1 MPASYL
7 IGNNTMNKNNM
18 KRVLMSVM
26 LVSSMTL
33 SSGAIVAQ
41 AYNGTS
47 AITERTMTNEQ
58 LVAATTPILQS
69 YTKDASD
76 KTWVMTKDSKFVIVA
91 NEANLKNERLAEIV
105 KLVNSEFMAKQIVSS
120 DAQAMLYNQ
129 DGTPTDITIDI
140 KPVSEITDKTTSKE
154 AYKITIDDTGIHLT
168 GASETAVL
176 YGLRTIEQ
184 LSIANN
190 NTLAYGEI
198 VDYPNVAE
206 RRIHVDMA
214 RKYISKEW
222 FIRQIREMSY
232 FKMNA
237 IQMHFSENLGFRIE
251 CETDPSIVSEQHL
264 TKADVRE
271 ILAEAKKYGVKVI
284 PSFDSPGHVDQIL
297 RAHPEYGQ
305 KDKYGNNYKSGLD
318 VTNPEAIKYIY
329 SLYDEYMELFKGCTD
344 FHIGG
349 DEYMEFDR
357 APFTTQYKEVLD
369 NYAREN
375 IDPNA
380 TWKDVIAK
388 YINDLAEHVHKKGF
402 TPRIWNDG
410 IYYGENSWGQN
421 KQMIEMHKYI
431 GIDFWSQMSW
441 NHSIAKLQT
450 FLDKGHDTIYN
461 VNASFFYY
469 VLRPSMPNDGRKQH
483 SFDNLNSDKL
493 IFDEWTPG
501 KFQANTIADDN
512 PAIKG
517 ASLAIWCDKADVCD
531 EDTITEDIANEMRA
545 LATKAWNTK
554 SNSIISHN
562 QFKANYAKL
571 GHVAAFDKGSTLPDS
586 GSILPADSLGK
597 VTIKYVD
604 KDGKELKSPVTRYG
618 NIGDEYNFTAEKI
631 YGYRLVSDK
640 DSATGTYSKKGDTF
654 TFTYE
659 IYTDKTDLKAALD
672 NALDENVYIGAT
684 LGEYK
689 TALDEAQKLYDD
701 KDALQQD
708 VDAILTTLNNAK
720 KKAVKRAYYAL
731 WVEVENPM
739 ADNGYASGYSEYLE
753 AVKNGKKVLYGEEV
767 TDEAVKTA
775 YDALVAAR
783 NGLMKRDGTVPGIEA
798 SDGYWQLGVSPSD
811 KYSYEKMFDGNR
823 ETFAWF
829 NDAQK
834 VGKHITFTLPK
845 TVNMSGIKISA
856 PERPGSDIIKN
867 ADIMVSTDKENWT
880 TVGNLR
886 MTADTLEQS
895 FTFDKQSVKYVK
907 LVMKEA
913 SESWYKIAEVQ
924 FTYDQVEETTE
935 LKDLLTEAY
944 NQDLTDKTSDSVDTF
959 LDALVEAQKAYARE
973 DLNNEEVINALRT
986 AMKNLKVVS
995 KVNKADL
1002 EKAVTKAEAISE
1014 ETLNKAVKK
1023 ARDAFTKAL
1032 NDAKAVF
1039 ENKGA
1044 SQEEVNEATKKLED
1058 AIKGLDVLKG
1068 NTTALD
1074 AKIAEIKKLDESKYT
1089 EESWTALM
1097 NVVAEAKGLDAK
1109 NATQVEVDEVVA
1121 KLTKAVNALEEKVVI
1136 EPEKPS
1142 EKPEIKP
1149 ETKPEV
1155 KPETKPEVKP
1165 ETKPE
1170 DKKDDTVKTG
1180 DPTSLF
1186 GLVSAMAL
1194 SLAGFVSVKKK
1205 KGVFKKIG

>member
-1 MPASYL
+1 MKM
-7 IGNNTMNKNNM
+7 NTNNM
-18 KRVLMSVM
+18 KRMLMSVM

-41 AYNGTS
+41 AYNGTP
-47 AITERTMTNEQ
+47 AIAERTMTSEQ

-91 NEANLKNERLAEIV
+91 NEANLKNNRLAEIV
-105 KLVNSEFMAKQIVSS
+105 KLVNSEFMAKKIISS

-129 DGTPTDITIDI
+129 DGAPTDITIDI

-184 LSIANN
+184 ITSVNGA
-190 NTLAYGEI
+190 LAYGEI

-214 RKYISKEW
+214 RKYISKDW

-305 KDKYGNNYKSGLD
+305 VDKYGNHYKSGLD

-357 APFTTQYKEVLD
+357 APFTTQYKSVLD

-388 YINDLAEHVHKKGF
+388 YINDLAEHVHEKGF

-421 KQMIEMHKYI
+421 KQMIKMHKYI

-441 NHSIAKLQT
+441 NGSIARLQT

-469 VLRPSMPNDGRKQH
+469 VLRPSMPDDGRKQH

-571 GHVAAFDKGSTLPDS
+571 GHVAAFEKGSTLPDS

-597 VTIKYVD
+597 VTINYVD
-604 KDGKELKSPVTRYG
+604 KDGKEIMSPVTRYG

-631 YGYRLVSDK
+631 YGYRLVSNK

-659 IYTDKTDLKAALD
+659 IYTDKTDLKDALD
-672 NALDENVYIGAT
+672 NALDENEYIGAT

-689 TALDEAQKLYDD
+689 AALDEAQKLYDD
-701 KDALQQD
+701 KNALQQD
-708 VDAILTTLNNAK
+708 VDDVLVVLNNAK
-720 KKAVKRAYYAL
+720 KKAIKRAYYPL
-731 WVEVENPM
+731 WVEVENPLE
-739 ADNGYASGYSEYLE
+739 DNGYASGYAEYLE
-753 AVKNGKKVLYGEEV
+753 AVKNGKKVLYSEDV
-767 TDEAVKTA
+767 TDEAVKEA
-775 YDALVAAR
+775 YEALVTAR
-783 NGLMKRDGTVPGIEA
+783 EAIMKRDGNVPSVQA
-798 SDGYWQLGVSPSD
+798 SDGYWSLGVSPSD
-811 KYSYEKMFDGNR
+811 KYSYDKMFDGNR
-823 ETFAWF
+823 DTFAWF

-834 VGKHITFTLPK
+834 VGKHITFTFANK
-845 TVNMSGIKISA
+845 VNMSGIKISA

-867 ADIMVSTDKENWT
+867 ADIMVSEDKENWT
-880 TVGNLR
+880 RVGNLK
-886 MTADTLEQS
+886 MDANNLEQT
-895 FTFDKQSVKYVK
+895 FTFDKQPVKYVK
-907 LVMKEA
+907 LEMKEA
-913 SESWYKIAEVQ
+913 SDSWYKIAEVQ
-924 FTYDQVEETTE
+924 FTYEQVAENTE
-935 LKDLLTEAY
+935 FKDLLKEAY
-944 NQDLTDKTSDSVDTF
+944 GQDLTDKTADSVDTF
-959 LDALVEAQKAYARE
+959 LDALIEAQKAYAKE
-973 DLNNEEVINALRT
+973 DLNNEEVMNTLRD
-986 AMKNLKVVS
+986 AMKNLKVAP
-995 KVNKADL
+995 KVNKAEL
-1002 EKAVTKAEAISE
+1002 EETVTKAEAISE

-1023 ARDAFTKAL
+1023 ARGAFAKAL
-1032 NDAKAVF
+1032 EDAKAVV
-1039 ENKGA
+1039 ENKDA
-1044 SQEEVNEATKKLED
+1044 SQEEVNEAAKKLEE

-1068 NTTALD
+1068 DTTALD
-1074 AKIAEIKKLDESKYT
+1074 AKLAEIKKLDESKYT

-1097 NVVAEAKGLDAK
+1097 NVVAEAKGLDAE

-1121 KLTKAVNALEEKVVI
+1121 KLTKAVDALEEKVVI
-1136 EPEKPS
+1136 EPEKPTVPEKPS
-1142 EKPEIKP
+1142 EKPETKP

-1155 KPETKPEVKP
+1155 KPEIKPEEKP
-1165 ETKPE
+1165 TTKPE

-1194 SLAGFVSVKKK
+1194 SLAGYVSVKKK
-1205 KGVFKKIG
+1205 KD

>member
-1 MPASYL
+1 
-7 IGNNTMNKNNM
+7 M

-33 SSGAIVAQ
+33 SSGAIVAK

-91 NEANLKNERLAEIV
+91 NEANLKNVRLAEIV
-105 KLVNSEFMAKQIVSS
+105 KLVNSEFMAKQIISG

-129 DGTPTDITIDI
+129 DGAPTDITIDI

-184 LSIANN
+184 LTIANN
-190 NTLAYGEI
+190 STLAYGEI

-214 RKYISKEW
+214 RKYISKDW

-251 CETDPSIVSEQHL
+251 CETDPSIVSEEHL

-388 YINDLAEHVHKKGF
+388 YINDLAEHVHEKGF

-410 IYYGENSWGQN
+410 IYYGENSYYEK
-421 KQMIEMHKYI
+421 KQMINMHKYI

-441 NHSIAKLQT
+441 NYSIAKLQT

-493 IFDEWTPG
+493 IFDQWTPG

-512 PAIKG
+512 PSIKG

-545 LATKAWNTK
+545 LATKAWNTS
-554 SNSIISHN
+554 SNSIISHD

-571 GHVAAFDKGSTLPDS
+571 GHVAAFEKGSTLPDS

-597 VTIKYVD
+597 VTINYVD
-604 KDGKELKSPVTRYG
+604 KDGKEIKSPVTRYG
-618 NIGDEYNFTAEKI
+618 NIGDEYTFTAEKI

-672 NALDENVYIGAT
+672 NALDENDYIGAT
-684 LGEYK
+684 FGEYK
-689 TALDEAQKLYDD
+689 AALDEAQKLYDD
-701 KDALQQD
+701 KNALQQD
-708 VDAILTTLNNAK
+708 VDAILTKLSAAK

-739 ADNGYASGYSEYLE
+739 ADNGYASGYPEYLE

-775 YDALVAAR
+775 YDELVAAR
-783 NGLMKRDGTVPGIEA
+783 NALMKRDGNVPTVEA
-798 SDGYWQLGVSPSD
+798 SDNWYPYGYPSGVYNYD
-811 KYSYEKMFDGNR
+811 KMFDGD
-823 ETFAWF
+823 ESSFTWF

-834 VGKHITFTLPK
+834 VGKHITFTFANK
-845 TVNMSGIKISA
+845 VNMTGVTIIA
-856 PERPGSDIIKN
+856 PATAGDDIIRN
-867 ADIMVSTDKENWT
+867 ADIMVSEDKENWT
-880 TVGNLR
+880 TVGN
-886 MTADTLEQS
+886 MKMDADHLKHT
-895 FTFDKQSVKYVK
+895 FTFDKQPVKYVK
-907 LVMKEA
+907 ILIKEDA
-913 SESWYKIAEVQ
+913 ENWYKIAEMK
-924 FTYDQVEETTE
+924 FTYEQIAENTE
-935 LKDLLTEAY
+935 LKDLLKEAY
-944 NQDLTDKTSDSVDTF
+944 AQDLTDKTADSVDTF
-959 LDALVEAQKAYARE
+959 LDALVEAQKAYAKE
-973 DLNNEEVINALRT
+973 DLTNEEVMNALRT
-986 AMKNLKVVS
+986 AMKNLKVAP
-995 KVNKADL
+995 KVNKAEL
-1002 EKAVTKAEAISE
+1002 EETVTKAEAISE
-1014 ETLNKAVKK
+1014 DTLNKAVKK
-1023 ARDAFTKAL
+1023 ARDAFAKAL
-1032 NDAKAVF
+1032 EEAKAVV
-1039 ENKGA
+1039 ENKDA
-1044 SQEEVNEATKKLED
+1044 SQEEVNEAAKKLED

-1068 NTTALD
+1068 DTAALD
-1074 AKIAEIKKLDESKYT
+1074 AKLAEIKELDEKKYT
-1089 EESWTALM
+1089 AESWAALM
-1097 NVVAEAKGLDAK
+1097 AAVEEAKGLDVE
-1109 NATQVEVDEVVA
+1109 NATQKDVDEVVA
-1121 KLTKAVNALEEKVVI
+1121 KLTKAVEGLEEKVVI
-1136 EPEKPS
+1136 EPEKPT
-1142 EKPEIKP
+1142 EPEKPETKPEIKP

-1155 KPETKPEVKP
+1155 KPEEKPT
-1165 ETKPE
+1165 TKPE

-1194 SLAGFVSVKKK
+1194 SLAGYVSVKKK
-1205 KGVFKKIG
+1205 KD

>member
-1 MPASYL
+1 
-7 IGNNTMNKNNM
+7 MNKNNM

-41 AYNGTS
+41 AYNGTP

-91 NEANLKNERLAEIV
+91 NEANLKNNRLAEIV
-105 KLVNSEFMAKQIVSS
+105 KLVNSEFMAKQIISA

-129 DGTPTDITIDI
+129 DGAPTDITIDI

-184 LSIANN
+184 LTIANN
-190 NTLAYGEI
+190 STLAYGEI

-214 RKYISKEW
+214 RKYISKDW

-251 CETDPSIVSEQHL
+251 CETDPSIVSEEHL

-380 TWKDVIAK
+380 SWKDVIAK
-388 YINDLAEHVHKKGF
+388 YINDLAEHVHEKGF

-441 NHSIAKLQT
+441 NYSIAKLQT

-469 VLRPSMPNDGRKQH
+469 VLRPSMPDDGRKQH

-493 IFDEWTPG
+493 IFDQWTPG

-512 PAIKG
+512 PSIKG

-545 LATKAWNTK
+545 LATKAWNTS
-554 SNSIISHN
+554 SNSIISHD

-571 GHVAAFDKGSTLPDS
+571 GHVAAFEKGSTLPDS

-597 VTIKYVD
+597 VTINYVD
-604 KDGKELKSPVTRYG
+604 KDGKEIKSPVTRYG

-631 YGYRLVSDK
+631 YGYHLVSDK

-672 NALDENVYIGAT
+672 NALDENDYIGAT
-684 LGEYK
+684 LSEYK
-689 TALDEAQKLYDD
+689 AALDEAQKLYDD
-701 KDALQQD
+701 KKALQQD
-708 VDAILTTLNNAK
+708 VDAILIQLNNAK
-720 KKAVKRAYYAL
+720 KKAVKRAYYPL

-739 ADNGYASGYSEYLE
+739 GDNGYASGYAEYLE
-753 AVKNGKKVLYGEEV
+753 TVKNGKKVLYGEEV

-775 YDALVAAR
+775 YDELVAAR
-783 NGLMKRDGTVPGIEA
+783 NGLMKRDGNVPTVEA
-798 SDGYWQLGVSPSD
+798 SDNWYPYGYPSGVYNYD
-811 KYSYEKMFDGNR
+811 KMFDDD
-823 ETFAWF
+823 ETSFTWF

-834 VGKHITFTLPK
+834 VGKHITFTFANK
-845 TVNMSGIKISA
+845 VNMTGVTIIA
-856 PERPGSDIIKN
+856 PATAGDDIIRN
-867 ADIMVSTDKENWT
+867 ADIMVSEDKENWT
-880 TVGNLR
+880 TVGN
-886 MTADTLEQS
+886 MKMDADHLKHT
-895 FTFDKQSVKYVK
+895 FTFDKQPVKYVK
-907 LVMKEA
+907 ILIKEDA
-913 SESWYKIAEVQ
+913 ENWYKIAEMK
-924 FTYDQVEETTE
+924 FTYEQIAENTE
-935 LKDLLTEAY
+935 LKDLLKEAY
-944 NQDLTDKTSDSVDTF
+944 AQDLTDKTADSVDTF

-973 DLNNEEVINALRT
+973 DLENEEVMNALRT
-986 AMKNLKVVS
+986 AMKNLKVAP
-995 KVNKADL
+995 KVNKAEL
-1002 EKAVTKAEAISE
+1002 EETVTKAEAISE
-1014 ETLNKAVKK
+1014 DTLNKAVKK
-1023 ARDAFTKAL
+1023 ARDAFAKAL
-1032 NDAKAVF
+1032 EEAKAVL
-1039 ENKGA
+1039 ENKDA
-1044 SQEEVNEATKKLED
+1044 SQEEVNEAAKKLED

-1068 NTTALD
+1068 DTAALD
-1074 AKIAEIKKLDESKYT
+1074 AKLAEIKELDEKKYT
-1089 EESWTALM
+1089 AESWTALM
-1097 NVVAEAKGLDAK
+1097 AAVEEAKGLDVE
-1109 NATQVEVDEVVA
+1109 NATQKDVDEVVA
-1121 KLTKAVNALEEKVVI
+1121 KLTKAVEGLEEKVVI
-1136 EPEKPS
+1136 EPEKPT
-1142 EKPEIKP
+1142 EPEKPETKPEIKP

-1155 KPETKPEVKP
+1155 KPEEKPATKPEN
-1165 ETKPE
+1165 
-1170 DKKDDTVKTG
+1170 KKDDTVKTG

-1194 SLAGFVSVKKK
+1194 SLAGYVSVKKK
-1205 KGVFKKIG
+1205 KD

>member
-1 MPASYL
+1 MKM
-7 IGNNTMNKNNM
+7 NTNNM
-18 KRVLMSVM
+18 KRMLMSVM

-41 AYNGTS
+41 AYNGTP
-47 AITERTMTNEQ
+47 AIAERTMTSEQ

-91 NEANLKNERLAEIV
+91 NEANLKNNRLAEIV
-105 KLVNSEFMAKQIVSS
+105 KLVNSEFMAKKIISS

-129 DGTPTDITIDI
+129 DGAPTDITIDI

-184 LSIANN
+184 ITSVNGA
-190 NTLAYGEI
+190 LAYGEI

-214 RKYISKEW
+214 RKYISKDW

-251 CETDPSIVSEQHL
+251 CETDPSIVSEEHL

-305 KDKYGNNYKSGLD
+305 VDKYGNHYKSGLD

-357 APFTTQYKEVLD
+357 APFTTQYKSVVD

-388 YINDLAEHVHKKGF
+388 YINDLAEHVHEKGF

-421 KQMIEMHKYI
+421 KQMIKMHKYI

-441 NHSIAKLQT
+441 NGSIARLQT

-604 KDGKELKSPVTRYG
+604 KDGKDIKSPVTRYG

-631 YGYRLVSDK
+631 YGYRLVSNK

-659 IYTDKTDLKAALD
+659 IYTDKTDLKDALD
-672 NALDENVYIGAT
+672 NALDENEYIGAT

-689 TALDEAQKLYDD
+689 AALDEAQKLYDD
-701 KDALQQD
+701 KNALQQD
-708 VDAILTTLNNAK
+708 VDAILTKLNAAK
-720 KKAVKRAYYAL
+720 KKAVKRAYYPL
-731 WVEVENPM
+731 WVEVENPLE
-739 ADNGYASGYSEYLE
+739 DNGYASGYAEYLE
-753 AVKNGKKVLYGEEV
+753 AVKNGKKVLYGEDV
-767 TDEAVKTA
+767 TDEAVKEAYETLVTA
-775 YDALVAAR
+775 REAI
-783 NGLMKRDGTVPGIEA
+783 MKRDGNVPTVEA
-798 SDGYWQLGVSPSD
+798 SDNWYPYGWPQGVYNYD
-811 KYSYEKMFDGNR
+811 KMFDGD
-823 ETFAWF
+823 ESSFTWF

-834 VGKHITFTLPK
+834 VGKHITFTFANK
-845 TVNMSGIKISA
+845 VNMTGVTVIA
-856 PERPGSDIIKN
+856 PANAGDDVIKN
-867 ADIMVSTDKENWT
+867 ADIMVSEDKENWT
-880 TVGNLR
+880 TVGN
-886 MTADTLEQS
+886 MKMDADHLKHT
-895 FTFDKQSVKYVK
+895 FTFDKQPVKYVK
-907 LVMKEA
+907 ILIKEDA
-913 SESWYKIAEVQ
+913 ENWYKIAEMK
-924 FTYDQVEETTE
+924 FTYEQIAENTE
-935 LKDLLTEAY
+935 LKDLLKEAY
-944 NQDLTDKTSDSVDTF
+944 GQDLTDKTADSVDTF
-959 LDALVEAQKAYARE
+959 LDALIEAQKAYAKE
-973 DLNNEEVINALRT
+973 DLTNEEVMNALRD
-986 AMKNLKVVS
+986 AMKNLKVAP
-995 KVNKADL
+995 KVNKAEL
-1002 EKAVTKAEAISE
+1002 EETVTKAEAISE

-1023 ARDAFTKAL
+1023 ARDAFVKAL
-1032 NDAKAVF
+1032 EEAKAVV
-1039 ENKGA
+1039 ENKDA
-1044 SQEEVNEATKKLED
+1044 SQEEVNEAAKKLED

-1068 NTTALD
+1068 DTTALD
-1074 AKIAEIKKLDESKYT
+1074 AKLAEIKKLDESKYT

-1097 NVVAEAKGLDAK
+1097 NVVAEAKGLDAE

-1121 KLTKAVNALEEKVVI
+1121 KLTKAVDALEEKVVI
-1136 EPEKPS
+1136 EPEKPTVP
-1142 EKPEIKP
+1142 EKPETKPEIKP
-1149 ETKPEV
+1149 ETKPEI
-1155 KPETKPEVKP
+1155 KPEEKPT
-1165 ETKPE
+1165 TKPE

-1194 SLAGFVSVKKK
+1194 SLAGYVSVKKK
-1205 KGVFKKIG
+1205 KD

>member
-1 MPASYL
+1 
-7 IGNNTMNKNNM
+7 MNKNNM
-18 KRVLMSVM
+18 KRILMSVM

-41 AYNGTS
+41 AYNGTP

-91 NEANLKNERLAEIV
+91 NEANLKNNRLAEIV
-105 KLVNSEFMAKQIVSS
+105 KLVNSEFMDKQIISA

-129 DGTPTDITIDI
+129 DGAPTDITIDI

-184 LSIANN
+184 LTIANN
-190 NTLAYGEI
+190 STLAYGEI

-214 RKYISKEW
+214 RKYISKDW

-251 CETDPSIVSEQHL
+251 CETDPSIVSEEHL

-305 KDKYGNNYKSGLD
+305 KDKYGNHYKSGLD

-388 YINDLAEHVHKKGF
+388 YINDLAEHVHEKGF

-441 NHSIAKLQT
+441 NYSIAKLQT

-469 VLRPSMPNDGRKQH
+469 VLRPSMPDDGRKQH

-493 IFDEWTPG
+493 IFDQWTPG

-512 PAIKG
+512 PSIKG

-545 LATKAWNTK
+545 LATKAWNTS
-554 SNSIISHN
+554 SNSIISHD

-571 GHVAAFDKGSTLPDS
+571 GHVAAFEKGSTLPDS

-597 VTIKYVD
+597 VTINYVD
-604 KDGKELKSPVTRYG
+604 KDGKEIKSPVTRYG

-659 IYTDKTDLKAALD
+659 IYTDKTDLKTALD
-672 NALDENVYIGAT
+672 NALDENDYIGAT
-684 LGEYK
+684 LSEYK
-689 TALDEAQKLYDD
+689 AALDEAQKLYDD
-701 KDALQQD
+701 KKALQQD
-708 VDAILTTLNNAK
+708 VDAILVQLNNAK
-720 KKAVKRAYYAL
+720 KKAVKRAYYPL

-739 ADNGYASGYSEYLE
+739 GDNGYASGYAEYLE
-753 AVKNGKKVLYGEEV
+753 TVKNGKKVLYGEEV

-775 YDALVAAR
+775 YDELVAAR
-783 NGLMKRDGTVPGIEA
+783 NGLMKRDGNVPTVEA
-798 SDGYWQLGVSPSD
+798 SDNWYPYGYPSGVYNYD
-811 KYSYEKMFDGNR
+811 KMFDGD
-823 ETFAWF
+823 ETSFTWF

-834 VGKHITFTLPK
+834 VGKHITFTFANK
-845 TVNMSGIKISA
+845 VNMTGVTIIA
-856 PERPGSDIIKN
+856 PATAGDDIIRN
-867 ADIMVSTDKENWT
+867 ADIMVSEDKENWT
-880 TVGNLR
+880 TVGN
-886 MTADTLEQS
+886 MKMDADHLKHT
-895 FTFDKQSVKYVK
+895 FTFDKQPVKYVK
-907 LVMKEA
+907 ILIKEDA
-913 SESWYKIAEVQ
+913 ENWYKIAEMK
-924 FTYDQVEETTE
+924 FTYEQIAENTE
-935 LKDLLTEAY
+935 LKDLLKEAY
-944 NQDLTDKTSDSVDTF
+944 AQDLTDKTADSVDTF

-973 DLNNEEVINALRT
+973 DLENEEVMNALRT
-986 AMKNLKVVS
+986 AMKNLKVAP
-995 KVNKADL
+995 KVNKAEL
-1002 EKAVTKAEAISE
+1002 EETVTKAEAISE
-1014 ETLNKAVKK
+1014 DTLNKAVKK
-1023 ARDAFTKAL
+1023 ARDAFAKAL
-1032 NDAKAVF
+1032 EEAKAVV
-1039 ENKGA
+1039 ENKDA
-1044 SQEEVNEATKKLED
+1044 SQEEVNEAAKKLED

-1068 NTTALD
+1068 DTAALD
-1074 AKIAEIKKLDESKYT
+1074 AKLAEIKELDEKKYT
-1089 EESWTALM
+1089 AESWAALM
-1097 NVVAEAKGLDAK
+1097 AAVEEAKGLDVE
-1109 NATQVEVDEVVA
+1109 NATQKDVDEVVA
-1121 KLTKAVNALEEKVVI
+1121 KLTKAVEGLEEKVVI
-1136 EPEKPS
+1136 EPEKP
-1142 EKPEIKP
+1142 ETKPEIKP

-1155 KPETKPEVKP
+1155 KPEEKPATKPEN
-1165 ETKPE
+1165 
-1170 DKKDDTVKTG
+1170 KKDDTVKTG

-1194 SLAGFVSVKKK
+1194 SLAGYVSVKKK
-1205 KGVFKKIG
+1205 KD

>member
-1 MPASYL
+1 MK
-7 IGNNTMNKNNM
+7 MNKNNM
-18 KRVLMSVM
+18 KRILMSVM

-41 AYNGTS
+41 AYNGTP

-69 YTKDASD
+69 YTKDDSD

-91 NEANLKNERLAEIV
+91 NEANLKNNRLAEIV
-105 KLVNSEFMAKQIVSS
+105 KLVNSEFMDKQIISA

-129 DGTPTDITIDI
+129 DGAPTDITIDI

-184 LSIANN
+184 LTIANN
-190 NTLAYGEI
+190 STLAYGEI

-251 CETDPSIVSEQHL
+251 CETDPSIVSEEHL

-380 TWKDVIAK
+380 SWKDVIAK
-388 YINDLAEHVHKKGF
+388 YINDLAEHVHEKGF

-441 NHSIAKLQT
+441 NYSIAKLQT

-493 IFDEWTPG
+493 IFDQWTPG

-512 PAIKG
+512 PSIKG

-545 LATKAWNTK
+545 LATKAWNTS
-554 SNSIISHN
+554 SNSIISHD

-571 GHVAAFDKGSTLPDS
+571 GHVAAFEKGSTLPDS

-597 VTIKYVD
+597 VTINYVD
-604 KDGKELKSPVTRYG
+604 KDGKEIKSPVTRYG

-659 IYTDKTDLKAALD
+659 IYTDKTDLKTALD
-672 NALDENVYIGAT
+672 NALDENDYIGAT
-684 LGEYK
+684 LSEYK
-689 TALDEAQKLYDD
+689 AALDEAQKLYDD
-701 KDALQQD
+701 KKALQQD
-708 VDAILTTLNNAK
+708 VDAILVQLNNAK
-720 KKAVKRAYYAL
+720 KKAVKRAYYPL

-739 ADNGYASGYSEYLE
+739 GDNGYASGYAEYLE

-775 YDALVAAR
+775 YDELVAAR
-783 NGLMKRDGTVPGIEA
+783 NGLMKRDGNVPTVEA
-798 SDGYWQLGVSPSD
+798 SDNWYPYGYPSGVYNYD
-811 KYSYEKMFDGNR
+811 KMFDGD
-823 ETFAWF
+823 ETSFTWF

-834 VGKHITFTLPK
+834 VGKHITFTFANK
-845 TVNMSGIKISA
+845 VNMTGVTIIA
-856 PERPGSDIIKN
+856 PATAGDDIIRN
-867 ADIMVSTDKENWT
+867 ADIMVSEDKENWT
-880 TVGNLR
+880 TVGN
-886 MTADTLEQS
+886 MKMDADHLKHT
-895 FTFDKQSVKYVK
+895 FTFDKQPVKYVK
-907 LVMKEA
+907 ILIKEDA
-913 SESWYKIAEVQ
+913 ENWYKIAEMK
-924 FTYDQVEETTE
+924 FTYEQIAENTE
-935 LKDLLTEAY
+935 LKDLLKEAY
-944 NQDLTDKTSDSVDTF
+944 GQDLTDKTADSVDTF
-959 LDALVEAQKAYARE
+959 LDALIEAQKAYAKE
-973 DLNNEEVINALRT
+973 DLTNEEVMNALRT
-986 AMKNLKVVS
+986 AMKNLKVAP
-995 KVNKADL
+995 KVNKAEL
-1002 EKAVTKAEAISE
+1002 EETVTKAEAISE
-1014 ETLNKAVKK
+1014 DTLNKAVKK
-1023 ARDAFTKAL
+1023 ARDAFAKAL
-1032 NDAKAVF
+1032 EEAKAVL
-1039 ENKGA
+1039 ENKDA
-1044 SQEEVNEATKKLED
+1044 SQEEVNEAAKKLED

-1068 NTTALD
+1068 DTAALD
-1074 AKIAEIKKLDESKYT
+1074 AKLAEIEKLDEKKYT
-1089 EESWTALM
+1089 ADSWAALM
-1097 NVVAEAKGLDAK
+1097 AAVEEAKATDLE
-1109 NATQVEVDEVVA
+1109 NATQKDVDEVVA
-1121 KLTKAVNALEEKVVI
+1121 KLTKAVEGLEEKVVI
-1136 EPEKPS
+1136 EPEKPT
-1142 EKPEIKP
+1142 EPEKPETKPEIKP

-1155 KPETKPEVKP
+1155 KPEEKPT
-1165 ETKPE
+1165 TKPE

-1194 SLAGFVSVKKK
+1194 SLAGYVSVKKK
-1205 KGVFKKIG
+1205 KD

>member
-1 MPASYL
+1 MK
-7 IGNNTMNKNNM
+7 KNNM
-18 KRVLMSVM
+18 KRLLMSVM

-33 SSGAIVAQ
+33 SSAAVVHATNAAPSIV
-41 AYNGTS
+41 
-47 AITERTMTNEQ
+47 ERAMTNEQ
-58 LVAATTPILQS
+58 LVATTTPILQS
-69 YTKDASD
+69 YTKDSSD

-91 NEANLKNERLAEIV
+91 NENNLKNDRLAEIV
-105 KLVNSEFMAKQIVSS
+105 KLVNSEFMAKKIISENP
-120 DAQAMLYNQ
+120 QAMLYNQ

-184 LSIANN
+184 ITSVNGA
-190 NTLAYGEI
+190 LAYGEI

-214 RKYISKEW
+214 RKYISKDW

-251 CETDPSIVSEQHL
+251 CETDPSIVSEEHL

-305 KDKYGNNYKSGLD
+305 VDKYGNHYKSGLD

-357 APFTTQYKEVLD
+357 APFTTQYKSVLD

-388 YINDLAEHVHKKGF
+388 YINDLAEHVHEKGF

-441 NHSIAKLQT
+441 NGSIARLQT

-545 LATKAWNTK
+545 LASKAWNTK

-604 KDGKELKSPVTRYG
+604 KDGKDIKSPVTRYG

-659 IYTDKTDLKAALD
+659 IYTDKTDLKDALD
-672 NALDENVYIGAT
+672 NALDENEYIGAT

-689 TALDEAQKLYDD
+689 AALDEAQKLYDD
-701 KDALQQD
+701 KNAVQKD
-708 VDAILTTLNNAK
+708 VDDVLVVLNSAK
-720 KKAVKRAYYAL
+720 KKAIKRAYYPL

-739 ADNGYASGYSEYLE
+739 ADNGYASGYAEYLE

-767 TDEAVKTA
+767 TDEAVKEA
-775 YDALVAAR
+775 YEALVTAR
-783 NGLMKRDGTVPGIEA
+783 EAIMKRDGNVPTVEA
-798 SDGYWQLGVSPSD
+798 SDNWYPYGWPQGVYNYD
-811 KYSYEKMFDGNR
+811 KMFDGD
-823 ETFAWF
+823 ESSFTWF

-834 VGKHITFTLPK
+834 VGKHITFTFANK
-845 TVNMSGIKISA
+845 VNMTGVTVIA
-856 PERPGSDIIKN
+856 PANAGDDVIKN
-867 ADIMVSTDKENWT
+867 ADIMVSEDKENWT
-880 TVGNLR
+880 TVGN
-886 MTADTLEQS
+886 MKMDADHLKHT
-895 FTFDKQSVKYVK
+895 FTFDKQPVKYVK
-907 LVMKEA
+907 ILIKEDA
-913 SESWYKIAEVQ
+913 ENWYKIAEMK
-924 FTYDQVEETTE
+924 FTYEQIAENTE
-935 LKDLLTEAY
+935 LKDLLKEAY
-944 NQDLTDKTSDSVDTF
+944 DQDLTDKTADSVDTF
-959 LDALVEAQKAYARE
+959 LDALIEAQKAYAKE
-973 DLNNEEVINALRT
+973 DLNNEEVMNTLRD
-986 AMKNLKVVS
+986 AMKNLKVAP
-995 KVNKADL
+995 KVNKAEL
-1002 EKAVTKAEAISE
+1002 EETVTKAEAISE
-1014 ETLNKAVKK
+1014 DTLNKAVKK
-1023 ARDAFTKAL
+1023 ARDAFAKAL
-1032 NDAKAVF
+1032 EEAKAVV
-1039 ENKGA
+1039 ENKDA
-1044 SQEEVNEATKKLED
+1044 SQEEVNEAAKKLEE

-1068 NTTALD
+1068 DTTALD
-1074 AKIAEIKKLDESKYT
+1074 AKLAEIKKLDEKKYT
-1089 EESWTALM
+1089 ADSWAALM
-1097 NVVAEAKGLDAK
+1097 AAVEEAKGLDAE

-1121 KLTKAVNALEEKVVI
+1121 KLTKAVDALEEKVVI
-1136 EPEKPS
+1136 EPEKPTVP
-1142 EKPEIKP
+1142 EKPETKP

-1155 KPETKPEVKP
+1155 KPEIKPEKKP
-1165 ETKPE
+1165 TTKPE

-1194 SLAGFVSVKKK
+1194 SLAGYVSVKKK
-1205 KGVFKKIG
+1205 KD

>member
-1 MPASYL
+1 MK
-7 IGNNTMNKNNM
+7 MKKNNM
-18 KRVLMSVM
+18 KRMLMSVM

-41 AYNGTS
+41 AYNGTP
-47 AITERTMTNEQ
+47 AIAERTMTSEQ

-91 NEANLKNERLAEIV
+91 NEANLKNNRLAEIV
-105 KLVNSEFMAKQIVSS
+105 KLVNSEFMAKQIISS

-129 DGTPTDITIDI
+129 DGAPTDITIDI

-184 LSIANN
+184 ITSVNGA
-190 NTLAYGEI
+190 LAYGEI

-214 RKYISKEW
+214 RKYISKDW

-305 KDKYGNNYKSGLD
+305 VDKYGNHYKSGLD

-357 APFTTQYKEVLD
+357 APFTTQYKSVLD

-388 YINDLAEHVHKKGF
+388 YINDLAEHVHEKGF

-421 KQMIEMHKYI
+421 KQMIKMHKYI

-441 NHSIAKLQT
+441 NGSIARLQT

-469 VLRPSMPNDGRKQH
+469 VLRPSMPDDGRKQH

-545 LATKAWNTK
+545 LASKAWNTK

-604 KDGKELKSPVTRYG
+604 KDGKEIKSPVTRYG

-659 IYTDKTDLKAALD
+659 IYTDKTDLKDALD
-672 NALDENVYIGAT
+672 NALDENEYIGAT

-701 KDALQQD
+701 KNALQKD
-708 VDAILTTLNNAK
+708 VDDVLVVLNSAK
-720 KKAVKRAYYAL
+720 KKAIKRAYYPL
-731 WVEVENPM
+731 WVEVENPLE
-739 ADNGYASGYSEYLE
+739 DNGYASGYAEYLE

-767 TDEAVKTA
+767 TDEAVKEA
-775 YDALVAAR
+775 YEALVTAR
-783 NGLMKRDGTVPGIEA
+783 EAIMKCDGNVPSVQA
-798 SDGYWQLGVSPSD
+798 SDGYWSLGVSPSD
-811 KYSYEKMFDGNR
+811 KYSYDKMFDGNR
-823 ETFAWF
+823 DTFAWF

-834 VGKHITFTLPK
+834 VGKHITFTFANK
-845 TVNMSGIKISA
+845 VNMSGIKISA

-867 ADIMVSTDKENWT
+867 ADIMVSEDKENWT
-880 TVGNLR
+880 RVANLK
-886 MTADTLEQS
+886 MDANNLEQT
-895 FTFDKQSVKYVK
+895 FTFDKQPVKYVK
-907 LVMKEA
+907 LEMKEA
-913 SESWYKIAEVQ
+913 SDSWYKIAEVQ
-924 FTYDQVEETTE
+924 FTYEQVAENTE
-935 LKDLLTEAY
+935 LKDLLKEAY
-944 NQDLTDKTSDSVDTF
+944 GQDLTDKTADSVDTF
-959 LDALVEAQKAYARE
+959 LDALIEAQKAYAKE
-973 DLNNEEVINALRT
+973 DLNNEEVMNTLRD
-986 AMKNLKVVS
+986 AMKNLKVAP
-995 KVNKADL
+995 KVNKAEL
-1002 EKAVTKAEAISE
+1002 EETVTKAEAISE

-1023 ARDAFTKAL
+1023 ARDAFVKAL
-1032 NDAKAVF
+1032 EDAKAVV
-1039 ENKGA
+1039 ENKDA
-1044 SQEEVNEATKKLED
+1044 SQEEVNEAAKKLEE
-1058 AIKGLDVLKG
+1058 AIKGLDILKG
-1068 NTTALD
+1068 DTTALD
-1074 AKIAEIKKLDESKYT
+1074 AKLAEIKKLDEKKYT
-1089 EESWTALM
+1089 ADSWAALM
-1097 NVVAEAKGLDAK
+1097 AAVEEAKGLDAE

-1121 KLTKAVNALEEKVVI
+1121 KLTKAVDALEEKVVI
-1136 EPEKPS
+1136 EPEKPTVPEKPS
-1142 EKPEIKP
+1142 EKPETKP

-1155 KPETKPEVKP
+1155 RPEIKPEEKPT
-1165 ETKPE
+1165 TKPE

-1194 SLAGFVSVKKK
+1194 SLAGYVSVKKK
-1205 KGVFKKIG
+1205 KD

>member
-1 MPASYL
+1 MKM
-7 IGNNTMNKNNM
+7 NTNNM
-18 KRVLMSVM
+18 KRMLMSVM

-41 AYNGTS
+41 AYNGTP
-47 AITERTMTNEQ
+47 AIAERTMTNEQ

-91 NEANLKNERLAEIV
+91 NEANLKNNRLAEIV
-105 KLVNSEFMAKQIVSS
+105 KLVNSEFMAKKIISS

-129 DGTPTDITIDI
+129 DGAPTDITIDI

-184 LSIANN
+184 ITSVNGA
-190 NTLAYGEI
+190 LAYGEI

-214 RKYISKEW
+214 RKYISKDW

-237 IQMHFSENLGFRIE
+237 IQIHFSENLGFRIE

-305 KDKYGNNYKSGLD
+305 VDAYGNNYKSGLD

-329 SLYDEYMELFKGCTD
+329 SLYDEYMELFEGCTD

-357 APFTTQYKEVLD
+357 APFTTQYKSVLD

-388 YINDLAEHVHKKGF
+388 YINDLAEHVHEKGF

-441 NHSIAKLQT
+441 NGSIARLQT

-469 VLRPSMPNDGRKQH
+469 VLRPSMPDDGRKQH

-545 LATKAWNTK
+545 LASKAWNTK

-604 KDGKELKSPVTRYG
+604 KDGKDIKSPVTRYG

-659 IYTDKTDLKAALD
+659 IYTDKTDLKDALD
-672 NALDENVYIGAT
+672 NALDENEYIGAT

-689 TALDEAQKLYDD
+689 AALDEAQKLYDD
-701 KDALQQD
+701 KNALQKD
-708 VDAILTTLNNAK
+708 VDDVLVVLNSAK
-720 KKAVKRAYYAL
+720 KKAIKRAYYPL

-739 ADNGYASGYSEYLE
+739 ADNGYASGYAEYLE

-767 TDEAVKTA
+767 TDEAVKEA
-775 YDALVAAR
+775 YEALVTAR
-783 NGLMKRDGTVPGIEA
+783 EAIMKRDGNVPTVEA
-798 SDGYWQLGVSPSD
+798 SDNWYPYGWPQGVYNYD
-811 KYSYEKMFDGNR
+811 KMFDGD
-823 ETFAWF
+823 ESSFTWF

-834 VGKHITFTLPK
+834 VGKHITFTFANK
-845 TVNMSGIKISA
+845 VNMTGVTVIA
-856 PERPGSDIIKN
+856 PANAGDDVIKN
-867 ADIMVSTDKENWT
+867 ADIMVSEDKENWT
-880 TVGNLR
+880 TVGN
-886 MTADTLEQS
+886 MKMDADHLKHT
-895 FTFDKQSVKYVK
+895 FTFDKQPVKYVK
-907 LVMKEA
+907 ILIKEDA
-913 SESWYKIAEVQ
+913 ENWYKIAEMK
-924 FTYDQVEETTE
+924 FTYEQIAENTE
-935 LKDLLTEAY
+935 LKDLLKEAY
-944 NQDLTDKTSDSVDTF
+944 DQDLTDKTADSVDTF
-959 LDALVEAQKAYARE
+959 LDALIEAQKAYAKE
-973 DLNNEEVINALRT
+973 DLNNEEVMNTLRD
-986 AMKNLKVVS
+986 AMKNLKVAP
-995 KVNKADL
+995 KVNKAEL
-1002 EKAVTKAEAISE
+1002 EETVTKAEAISE
-1014 ETLNKAVKK
+1014 DTLNKAVKK
-1023 ARDAFTKAL
+1023 ARDAFAKAL
-1032 NDAKAVF
+1032 EEAKAVV
-1039 ENKGA
+1039 ENKDA
-1044 SQEEVNEATKKLED
+1044 SQEEVNEAAKKLEE

-1068 NTTALD
+1068 DTTALD
-1074 AKIAEIKKLDESKYT
+1074 AKLAEIKKLDEKKYT
-1089 EESWTALM
+1089 ADSWAALM
-1097 NVVAEAKGLDAK
+1097 AAVEEAKGLDAE

-1121 KLTKAVNALEEKVVI
+1121 KLTKAVDALEEKVVI
-1136 EPEKPS
+1136 EPEKPTVP
-1142 EKPEIKP
+1142 EKPETKP

-1155 KPETKPEVKP
+1155 KPEIKPEEKP
-1165 ETKPE
+1165 TTKPE

-1194 SLAGFVSVKKK
+1194 SLAGYVSVKKK
-1205 KGVFKKIG
+1205 KD

>member
-7 IGNNTMNKNNM
+7 IGNNKMNKNNM

-33 SSGAIVAQ
+33 SSGAIVAK

-91 NEANLKNERLAEIV
+91 NEANLKNVRLAEIV
-105 KLVNSEFMAKQIVSS
+105 KLVNSEFMAKQIISG

-129 DGTPTDITIDI
+129 DGAPTDITIDI

-184 LSIANN
+184 LTIANN

-214 RKYISKEW
+214 RKYISKDW

-251 CETDPSIVSEQHL
+251 CETDPSIVSEEHL

-305 KDKYGNNYKSGLD
+305 VDAYGNHYRSGLD

-329 SLYDEYMELFKGCTD
+329 SLYDEYME
-344 FHIGG
+344 
-349 DEYMEFDR
+349 FDR
-357 APFTTQYKEVLD
+357 APFTTQYKSVLD

-388 YINDLAEHVHKKGF
+388 YINDLAEHVHEKGF

-410 IYYGENSWGQN
+410 IYYGENSYYEK
-421 KQMIEMHKYI
+421 KQMINMHKYI

-441 NHSIAKLQT
+441 NYSIAKLQT

-493 IFDEWTPG
+493 IFDDWTPG

-531 EDTITEDIANEMRA
+531 EDTITEDIANEMRS

-554 SNSIISHN
+554 SNSIISHD

-604 KDGKELKSPVTRYG
+604 KDGKEIKSPVTRYG
-618 NIGDEYNFTAEKI
+618 NIGDEYSFTAEKI

-672 NALDENVYIGAT
+672 NCLDENEYIGAT

-689 TALDEAQKLYDD
+689 AALEEAQKLYED
-701 KDALQQD
+701 KNALQQD
-708 VDAILTTLNNAK
+708 VDAVLVQLNNAK

-783 NGLMKRDGTVPGIEA
+783 NGLMKRDGTVPSIEA

-811 KYSYEKMFDGNR
+811 KYSYDKMFDGNR

-886 MTADTLEQS
+886 MTADTLEQT
-895 FTFDKQSVKYVK
+895 FTFDKQPVKYVK
-907 LVMKEA
+907 LEMKEA
-913 SESWYKIAEVQ
+913 SDSWYKIAEVQ

-944 NQDLTDKTSDSVDTF
+944 NQDLSDKTSDSVDTF

-995 KVNKADL
+995 KVNKAEL

-1032 NDAKAVF
+1032 NDARTVF
-1039 ENKGA
+1039 EDKDA
-1044 SQEEVNEATKKLED
+1044 SQEEVNEAIKKLED

-1068 NTTALD
+1068 DTTALD
-1074 AKIAEIKKLDESKYT
+1074 AKLAEIKKLDESKYT
-1089 EESWTALM
+1089 EESWAALM
-1097 NVVAEAKGLDAK
+1097 TAVEEAKGLDK
-1109 NATQVEVDEVVA
+1109 ENATQKDVDEVVA
-1121 KLTKAVNALEEKVVI
+1121 KLTQAVEGLEEKVVI
-1136 EPEKPS
+1136 EPGKPTDPEKPS
-1142 EKPEIKP
+1142 EKP

-1155 KPETKPEVKP
+1155 KPEVKPETKP

-1194 SLAGFVSVKKK
+1194 SLAGYVSVKRKK
-1205 KGVFKKIG
+1205 D

>member
-1 MPASYL
+1 MKM
-7 IGNNTMNKNNM
+7 NTNNM
-18 KRVLMSVM
+18 KRMLMSVM

-41 AYNGTS
+41 AYNGTP
-47 AITERTMTNEQ
+47 AIAERTMTSEQ

-91 NEANLKNERLAEIV
+91 NEANLKNNRLAEIV
-105 KLVNSEFMAKQIVSS
+105 KLVNSEFMAKKIISS

-129 DGTPTDITIDI
+129 DGAPTDITIDI

-184 LSIANN
+184 ITSVNGA
-190 NTLAYGEI
+190 LAYGEI

-214 RKYISKEW
+214 RKYISKDW

-305 KDKYGNNYKSGLD
+305 VDKYGNHYKSGLD

-357 APFTTQYKEVLD
+357 APFTTQYKSVLD

-388 YINDLAEHVHKKGF
+388 YINDLAEHVHEKGF

-421 KQMIEMHKYI
+421 KQMIKMHKYI

-441 NHSIAKLQT
+441 NGSIARLQT

-469 VLRPSMPNDGRKQH
+469 VLRPSMPDDGRKQH

-554 SNSIISHN
+554 SNGIISHN

-571 GHVAAFDKGSTLPDS
+571 GHVAAFEKGSTLPDS
-586 GSILPADSLGK
+586 GSILSADSLGK
-597 VTIKYVD
+597 VTINYVD
-604 KDGKELKSPVTRYG
+604 KDGKEIKSPVTRYG

-631 YGYRLVSDK
+631 YGYRLVSNK

-659 IYTDKTDLKAALD
+659 IYTDKTDLKDALD
-672 NALDENVYIGAT
+672 NALDENEYIGAT

-689 TALDEAQKLYDD
+689 AALDEAQKLYDD
-701 KDALQQD
+701 KNALQKD
-708 VDAILTTLNNAK
+708 VDDVLVVLNSAK
-720 KKAVKRAYYAL
+720 KKAIKRAYYPL
-731 WVEVENPM
+731 WVEVENPLE
-739 ADNGYASGYSEYLE
+739 DNGYASGYAEYLE
-753 AVKNGKKVLYGEEV
+753 AVKNGKKVLYSEEV
-767 TDEAVKTA
+767 TDEAVKGA
-775 YDALVAAR
+775 YEALVTAR
-783 NGLMKRDGTVPGIEA
+783 EAIMKRDGNVPTVEA
-798 SDGYWQLGVSPSD
+798 SDNWYPYGWPQGVYNYD
-811 KYSYEKMFDGNR
+811 KMFDGD
-823 ETFAWF
+823 ESSFTWF

-834 VGKHITFTLPK
+834 VGKHITFTFANK
-845 TVNMSGIKISA
+845 VNMTGVTVIA
-856 PERPGSDIIKN
+856 PANAGDDVIKN
-867 ADIMVSTDKENWT
+867 ADIMVSEDKENWT
-880 TVGNLR
+880 TVGN
-886 MTADTLEQS
+886 MKMDADHLKHT
-895 FTFDKQSVKYVK
+895 FTFDKQPVKYVK
-907 LVMKEA
+907 ILIKEDA
-913 SESWYKIAEVQ
+913 ENWYKIAEMK
-924 FTYDQVEETTE
+924 FTYEQIAENTE
-935 LKDLLTEAY
+935 LKDLLKEAY
-944 NQDLTDKTSDSVDTF
+944 GQDLTDKTADSVDTF
-959 LDALVEAQKAYARE
+959 LDALIEAQKAYAKE
-973 DLNNEEVINALRT
+973 DLNNEEVMNTLRD
-986 AMKNLKVVS
+986 AMKNLKVAP
-995 KVNKADL
+995 KVNKAEL
-1002 EKAVTKAEAISE
+1002 EETVTKAEAISE

-1023 ARDAFTKAL
+1023 ARDAFVKAL
-1032 NDAKAVF
+1032 EDAKAVV
-1039 ENKGA
+1039 ENKDA
-1044 SQEEVNEATKKLED
+1044 SQEEVNEAAKKLEE
-1058 AIKGLDVLKG
+1058 AIKGLDVVKG
-1068 NTTALD
+1068 DTTALD
-1074 AKIAEIKKLDESKYT
+1074 AKLAEIKKLDEKKYT
-1089 EESWTALM
+1089 ADSWAALM
-1097 NVVAEAKGLDAK
+1097 AAVEEAKGLDAE

-1121 KLTKAVNALEEKVVI
+1121 KLTKAVDALEEKVVI
-1136 EPEKPS
+1136 EPEKPTVPEKPS
-1142 EKPEIKP
+1142 EKPETKP

-1155 KPETKPEVKP
+1155 RPEIKPEEKPT
-1165 ETKPE
+1165 TKPE

-1194 SLAGFVSVKKK
+1194 SLAGYVSVKKK
-1205 KGVFKKIG
+1205 KD

>member
-1 MPASYL
+1 MK
-7 IGNNTMNKNNM
+7 KNNM
-18 KRVLMSVM
+18 KRLLMSVM

-33 SSGAIVAQ
+33 SSAAVVHATNAAPSIV
-41 AYNGTS
+41 
-47 AITERTMTNEQ
+47 ERAMTNEQ
-58 LVAATTPILQS
+58 LVATTTPILQS
-69 YTKDASD
+69 YTKDSSD

-91 NEANLKNERLAEIV
+91 NENNLKNDRLAEIV
-105 KLVNSEFMAKQIVSS
+105 KLVNSEFMAKKIISENP
-120 DAQAMLYNQ
+120 QAMLYNQ

-184 LSIANN
+184 ITSVNGA
-190 NTLAYGEI
+190 LAYGEI

-214 RKYISKEW
+214 RKYISKDW

-251 CETDPSIVSEQHL
+251 CETDPSIVSEEHL
-264 TKADVRE
+264 TKADVRD
-271 ILAEAKKYGVKVI
+271 ILAEAKRYGVKVI

-305 KDKYGNNYKSGLD
+305 VSSNGSHYKSGLD
-318 VTNPEAIKYIY
+318 ITNPEAIKYIY
-329 SLYDEYMELFKGCTD
+329 SLYDEYMELFKECTD

-357 APFTTQYKEVLD
+357 APFTTQYKSVLD
-369 NYAREN
+369 NYAKKTIN
-375 IDPNA
+375 PNA
-380 TWKDVIAK
+380 TWKDTVAK
-388 YINDLAEHVHKKGF
+388 YINDLAEHVHEKGF
-402 TPRIWNDG
+402 TPRVWNDG
-410 IYYGENSWGQN
+410 MYYGEGSSWEP

-441 NHSIAKLQT
+441 NYSIAKLQT

-469 VLRPSMPNDGRKQH
+469 VLRPSMPDDGRKQH

-554 SNSIISHN
+554 SNSIISHD
-562 QFKANYAKL
+562 QFKSNYAKL

-604 KDGKELKSPVTRYG
+604 QDGKDIKSPVTRYG
-618 NIGDEYNFTAEKI
+618 NVGDEYNFTAEKI

-672 NALDENVYIGAT
+672 NCLDENDYIGAT
-684 LGEYK
+684 FGEYK

-701 KDALQQD
+701 KKALQQD
-708 VDAILTTLNNAK
+708 VDAILIQLNNAK
-720 KKAVKRAYYAL
+720 KKAVKRAYYPL

-739 ADNGYASGYSEYLE
+739 GDNGYASGYAEYLE
-753 AVKNGKKVLYGEEV
+753 TVKNGKKVLYGEEV

-775 YDALVAAR
+775 YDELVAAR
-783 NGLMKRDGTVPGIEA
+783 NGLMKRDGNVPSVQA
-798 SDGYWQLGVSPSD
+798 SDGYWSLGVSPSD
-811 KYSYEKMFDGNR
+811 KYSYDKMLDGNR
-823 ETFAWF
+823 DTFAWF

-834 VGKHITFTLPK
+834 VGKHITFTFANK
-845 TVNMSGIKISA
+845 VNMSGIKISA

-867 ADIMVSTDKENWT
+867 ADIMVSEDKENWT
-880 TVGNLR
+880 TVGSLKMDANN
-886 MTADTLEQS
+886 LEQT
-895 FTFDKQSVKYVK
+895 FTFDKQPVKYVK
-907 LVMKEA
+907 LEMKEA
-913 SESWYKIAEVQ
+913 SDSWYKIAEVQ
-924 FTYDQVEETTE
+924 FTYEQVAENTE
-935 LKDLLTEAY
+935 LKDLLKEAY
-944 NQDLTDKTSDSVDTF
+944 AQDLTDKTSDSVDTF
-959 LDALVEAQKAYARE
+959 LDALIEAQKAYAKE
-973 DLNNEEVINALRT
+973 DLNNEEVMNALRT
-986 AMKNLKVVS
+986 AMKNLKVAP
-995 KVNKADL
+995 KVNKAEL
-1002 EKAVTKAEAISE
+1002 EETVTKAEAISE

-1039 ENKGA
+1039 ENEDA
-1044 SQEEVNEATKKLED
+1044 SQEEVNEATQKLKD

-1068 NTTALD
+1068 DTTALD
-1074 AKIAEIKKLDESKYT
+1074 AKLAEITELDEKKYT
-1089 EESWTALM
+1089 ADSWATLM
-1097 NVVAEAKGLDAK
+1097 AVVEEAKGLDAE
-1109 NATQVEVDEVVA
+1109 NATQKDVDEVVT
-1121 KLTKAVNALEEKVVI
+1121 KLTKAVEALEEKVVI
-1136 EPEKPS
+1136 EPEKPDT
-1142 EKPEIKP
+1142 KPEIKP
-1149 ETKPEV
+1149 ETKPDV
-1155 KPETKPEVKP
+1155 KPEEKPT
-1165 ETKPE
+1165 TKPE

-1194 SLAGFVSVKKK
+1194 SLAGYVSVKKK
-1205 KGVFKKIG
+1205 KD

>member
-1 MPASYL
+1 M
-7 IGNNTMNKNNM
+7 
-18 KRVLMSVM
+18 
-26 LVSSMTL
+26 
-33 SSGAIVAQ
+33 
-41 AYNGTS
+41 
-47 AITERTMTNEQ
+47 
-58 LVAATTPILQS
+58 
-69 YTKDASD
+69 
-76 KTWVMTKDSKFVIVA
+76 
-91 NEANLKNERLAEIV
+91 
-105 KLVNSEFMAKQIVSS
+105 
-120 DAQAMLYNQ
+120 
-129 DGTPTDITIDI
+129 
-140 KPVSEITDKTTSKE
+140 
-154 AYKITIDDTGIHLT
+154 
-168 GASETAVL
+168 
-176 YGLRTIEQ
+176 
-184 LSIANN
+184 
-190 NTLAYGEI
+190 
-198 VDYPNVAE
+198 
-206 RRIHVDMA
+206 
-214 RKYISKEW
+214 
-222 FIRQIREMSY
+222 
-232 FKMNA
+232 
-237 IQMHFSENLGFRIE
+237 
-251 CETDPSIVSEQHL
+251 
-264 TKADVRE
+264 
-271 ILAEAKKYGVKVI
+271 
-284 PSFDSPGHVDQIL
+284 
-297 RAHPEYGQ
+297 
-305 KDKYGNNYKSGLD
+305 
-318 VTNPEAIKYIY
+318 
-329 SLYDEYMELFKGCTD
+329 
-344 FHIGG
+344 
-349 DEYMEFDR
+349 
-357 APFTTQYKEVLD
+357 
-369 NYAREN
+369 
-375 IDPNA
+375 
-380 TWKDVIAK
+380 
-388 YINDLAEHVHKKGF
+388 
-402 TPRIWNDG
+402 
-410 IYYGENSWGQN
+410 
-421 KQMIEMHKYI
+421 
-431 GIDFWSQMSW
+431 
-441 NHSIAKLQT
+441 
-450 FLDKGHDTIYN
+450 
-461 VNASFFYY
+461 
-469 VLRPSMPNDGRKQH
+469 
-483 SFDNLNSDKL
+483 
-493 IFDEWTPG
+493 
-501 KFQANTIADDN
+501 
-512 PAIKG
+512 
-517 ASLAIWCDKADVCD
+517 
-531 EDTITEDIANEMRA
+531 
-545 LATKAWNTK
+545 
-554 SNSIISHN
+554 
-562 QFKANYAKL
+562 
-571 GHVAAFDKGSTLPDS
+571 
-586 GSILPADSLGK
+586 
-597 VTIKYVD
+597 
-604 KDGKELKSPVTRYG
+604 
-618 NIGDEYNFTAEKI
+618 
-631 YGYRLVSDK
+631 
-640 DSATGTYSKKGDTF
+640 
-654 TFTYE
+654 
-659 IYTDKTDLKAALD
+659 
-672 NALDENVYIGAT
+672 
-684 LGEYK
+684 
-689 TALDEAQKLYDD
+689 
-701 KDALQQD
+701 
-708 VDAILTTLNNAK
+708 TTLNNAK

-783 NGLMKRDGTVPGIEA
+783 NGLMKRDGTVPSIEA

-1097 NVVAEAKGLDAK
+1097 NVVAEAKGLDAE

-1170 DKKDDTVKTG
+1170 DKKDATVKTG

-1205 KGVFKKIG
+1205 KD

>member
-1 MPASYL
+1 MKM
-7 IGNNTMNKNNM
+7 NTNNM
-18 KRVLMSVM
+18 KRMLMSVM

-41 AYNGTS
+41 AYNGTP
-47 AITERTMTNEQ
+47 AIAERTMTNEQ

-91 NEANLKNERLAEIV
+91 NEANLKNNRLAEIV
-105 KLVNSEFMAKQIVSS
+105 KLVNSEFMAKKIISS

-129 DGTPTDITIDI
+129 DGAPTDITIDI

-184 LSIANN
+184 ITSVNGA
-190 NTLAYGEI
+190 LAYGEI

-214 RKYISKEW
+214 RKYISKDW

-251 CETDPSIVSEQHL
+251 CETDPSIVSEHHL

-305 KDKYGNNYKSGLD
+305 VDKYGNHYKSGLD

-357 APFTTQYKEVLD
+357 APFTTQYKSVLD

-388 YINDLAEHVHKKGF
+388 YINDLAEHVHEKGF

-421 KQMIEMHKYI
+421 KQMIKMHKYI

-441 NHSIAKLQT
+441 NGSIARLQT

-469 VLRPSMPNDGRKQH
+469 VLRPSMPDDGRKQH

-571 GHVAAFDKGSTLPDS
+571 GHVAAFEKGSTLPDS

-597 VTIKYVD
+597 VTINYVD
-604 KDGKELKSPVTRYG
+604 KDGKEIMSPVTRYG

-631 YGYRLVSDK
+631 YGYRLVSNK

-659 IYTDKTDLKAALD
+659 IYTDKTDLKDALD
-672 NALDENVYIGAT
+672 NALDENEYIGAT

-701 KDALQQD
+701 KNALQKD
-708 VDAILTTLNNAK
+708 VDDVLVVLNSAK
-720 KKAVKRAYYAL
+720 KKAIKRAYYPL
-731 WVEVENPM
+731 WVEVENPLE
-739 ADNGYASGYSEYLE
+739 DNGYASGYAEYLE
-753 AVKNGKKVLYGEEV
+753 AVKNGKKVLYSEEV
-767 TDEAVKTA
+767 TDEAVKGA
-775 YDALVAAR
+775 YEALVTAR
-783 NGLMKRDGTVPGIEA
+783 EAIMKRDGNVPSVQA
-798 SDGYWQLGVSPSD
+798 SDGYWSLGVSPSD
-811 KYSYEKMFDGNR
+811 KYSYDKMFDGNR
-823 ETFAWF
+823 DTFAWF

-834 VGKHITFTLPK
+834 VGKHITFTFANK
-845 TVNMSGIKISA
+845 VNMSGIKISA

-867 ADIMVSTDKENWT
+867 ADIMVSEDKENWT
-880 TVGNLR
+880 RVANLK
-886 MTADTLEQS
+886 MDANNLEQT
-895 FTFDKQSVKYVK
+895 FTFDKQPVKYVK
-907 LVMKEA
+907 LEMKEA
-913 SESWYKIAEVQ
+913 SDSWYKIAEVQ
-924 FTYDQVEETTE
+924 FTYEQVAENTE
-935 LKDLLTEAY
+935 LKDLLKEAY
-944 NQDLTDKTSDSVDTF
+944 GQDLTDKTADSVDTF
-959 LDALVEAQKAYARE
+959 LDALIEAQKAYAKE
-973 DLNNEEVINALRT
+973 DLNNEEVMNTLRD
-986 AMKNLKVVS
+986 AMKNLKVAP
-995 KVNKADL
+995 KVNKAEL
-1002 EKAVTKAEAISE
+1002 EETVTKAEAISE

-1023 ARDAFTKAL
+1023 ARDAFVKAL
-1032 NDAKAVF
+1032 EDAKAVV
-1039 ENKGA
+1039 ENKDA
-1044 SQEEVNEATKKLED
+1044 SQEEVNEAAKKLED
-1058 AIKGLDVLKG
+1058 AIKGLDVVKG
-1068 NTTALD
+1068 DTTVLD
-1074 AKIAEIKKLDESKYT
+1074 AKLAEIKKLDEKKYT
-1089 EESWTALM
+1089 ADSWAALM
-1097 NVVAEAKGLDAK
+1097 AAVEEAKGLDAE

-1121 KLTKAVNALEEKVVI
+1121 KLTKAVDALEEKVVI
-1136 EPEKPS
+1136 EPEKPTVPEKPS
-1142 EKPEIKP
+1142 EKPETKP

-1155 KPETKPEVKP
+1155 RPEIKPEEKPT
-1165 ETKPE
+1165 TKPE

-1194 SLAGFVSVKKK
+1194 SLAGYVSVKKK
-1205 KGVFKKIG
+1205 KD

>member
-1 MPASYL
+1 MKM
-7 IGNNTMNKNNM
+7 NTNNM
-18 KRVLMSVM
+18 KRMLMSVM

-41 AYNGTS
+41 AYNGTP
-47 AITERTMTNEQ
+47 AIAERTMTNEQ

-91 NEANLKNERLAEIV
+91 NEANLKNNRLAEIV
-105 KLVNSEFMAKQIVSS
+105 KLVNSEFMAKKIISS

-129 DGTPTDITIDI
+129 DGAPTDITIDI

-184 LSIANN
+184 ITSVNGA
-190 NTLAYGEI
+190 LAYGEI

-214 RKYISKEW
+214 RKYISKDW

-305 KDKYGNNYKSGLD
+305 VDKYGNHYKSGLD

-357 APFTTQYKEVLD
+357 APFTTQYKSVLD

-388 YINDLAEHVHKKGF
+388 YINDLAEHVHEKGF

-441 NHSIAKLQT
+441 NGSIARLQT

-469 VLRPSMPNDGRKQH
+469 VLRPSMPDDGRKQH

-545 LATKAWNTK
+545 LASKAWNTK

-604 KDGKELKSPVTRYG
+604 KDGKDIKSPVTRYG

-659 IYTDKTDLKAALD
+659 IYTDKTDLKDALD
-672 NALDENVYIGAT
+672 NALDENEYIGAT

-689 TALDEAQKLYDD
+689 AALDEAQKLYDD
-701 KDALQQD
+701 KNALQKD
-708 VDAILTTLNNAK
+708 VDDVLVVLNSAK
-720 KKAVKRAYYAL
+720 KKAIKRAYYPL

-739 ADNGYASGYSEYLE
+739 ADNGYASGYAEYLE

-767 TDEAVKTA
+767 TDEAVKEA
-775 YDALVAAR
+775 YEALVTAR
-783 NGLMKRDGTVPGIEA
+783 EAIMKRDGNVPTVEA
-798 SDGYWQLGVSPSD
+798 SDNWYPYGWPQGVYNYD
-811 KYSYEKMFDGNR
+811 KMFDGD
-823 ETFAWF
+823 ESSFTWF

-834 VGKHITFTLPK
+834 VGKHITFTFANK
-845 TVNMSGIKISA
+845 VNMTGVTVIA
-856 PERPGSDIIKN
+856 PANAGDDVIKN
-867 ADIMVSTDKENWT
+867 ADIMVSEDKENWT
-880 TVGNLR
+880 TVGN
-886 MTADTLEQS
+886 MKMDADHLKHT
-895 FTFDKQSVKYVK
+895 FTFDKQPVKYVRI
-907 LVMKEA
+907 LIKEDA
-913 SESWYKIAEVQ
+913 ENWYKIAEMK
-924 FTYDQVEETTE
+924 FTYEQIAENTE
-935 LKDLLTEAY
+935 LKDLLKEAY
-944 NQDLTDKTSDSVDTF
+944 DQDLTDKTADSVDTF
-959 LDALVEAQKAYARE
+959 LEALVEAQKAYAKE
-973 DLNNEEVINALRT
+973 DLNNEEVMNALRT
-986 AMKNLKVVS
+986 AMKNLKVAP
-995 KVNKADL
+995 KVNKAEL
-1002 EKAVTKAEAISE
+1002 KETVTKAEAISE

-1023 ARDAFTKAL
+1023 ARDAFAKAL
-1032 NDAKAVF
+1032 EEAKAVVK
-1039 ENKGA
+1039 NKDA
-1044 SQEEVNEATKKLED
+1044 SQEEVNEAAKKLED

-1068 NTTALD
+1068 DTTALD
-1074 AKIAEIKKLDESKYT
+1074 AKLAEIKKLDEKKYT
-1089 EESWTALM
+1089 ADSWAALM
-1097 NVVAEAKGLDAK
+1097 AAVEEAKGLDAE

-1121 KLTKAVNALEEKVVI
+1121 KLTKAVDALEEKVVI
-1136 EPEKPS
+1136 EPEKPTVP
-1142 EKPEIKP
+1142 EKPETKP

-1155 KPETKPEVKP
+1155 KPEIKPEEKP
-1165 ETKPE
+1165 TTKPE

-1194 SLAGFVSVKKK
+1194 SLAGYVSVKKK
-1205 KGVFKKIG
+1205 KD

>member
-1 MPASYL
+1 MK
-7 IGNNTMNKNNM
+7 KNNM
-18 KRVLMSVM
+18 KRLLMSVM

-33 SSGAIVAQ
+33 SSAAVVHATNAAPSIV
-41 AYNGTS
+41 
-47 AITERTMTNEQ
+47 ERAMTNEQ
-58 LVAATTPILQS
+58 LVATTTPILQS
-69 YTKDASD
+69 YTKDSSD

-91 NEANLKNERLAEIV
+91 NENNLKNDRLAEIV
-105 KLVNSEFMAKQIVSS
+105 KLVNSEFMAKKIISENP
-120 DAQAMLYNQ
+120 QAMLYNQ

-184 LSIANN
+184 ITSVNGA
-190 NTLAYGEI
+190 LAYGEI

-214 RKYISKEW
+214 RKYISKDW

-305 KDKYGNNYKSGLD
+305 KDKYGNHYKSGLD

-357 APFTTQYKEVLD
+357 APFTTQYKSVLD

-388 YINDLAEHVHKKGF
+388 YINDLAEHVHEKGF

-421 KQMIEMHKYI
+421 KQMIKMHKYI

-441 NHSIAKLQT
+441 NGSIARLQT

-469 VLRPSMPNDGRKQH
+469 VLRPSMPDDGRKQH

-571 GHVAAFDKGSTLPDS
+571 GHVAAFEKGSTLPDS

-597 VTIKYVD
+597 VTINYVD
-604 KDGKELKSPVTRYG
+604 KDGKEIMSPVTRYG

-631 YGYRLVSDK
+631 YGYRLVSNK

-659 IYTDKTDLKAALD
+659 IYTDKTDLKDALD
-672 NALDENVYIGAT
+672 NALDENEYIGAT

-701 KDALQQD
+701 KNALQKD
-708 VDAILTTLNNAK
+708 VDDVLVVLNSAK
-720 KKAVKRAYYAL
+720 KKAIKRAYYPL
-731 WVEVENPM
+731 WVEVENPLE
-739 ADNGYASGYSEYLE
+739 DNGYASGYAEYLE
-753 AVKNGKKVLYGEEV
+753 AVKNGKKVLYSEEA
-767 TDEAVKTA
+767 TDEAVKGA
-775 YDALVAAR
+775 YEALVTAR
-783 NGLMKRDGTVPGIEA
+783 EAIMKRDGNVPSVQA
-798 SDGYWQLGVSPSD
+798 SDGYWSLGVSPSD
-811 KYSYEKMFDGNR
+811 KYSYDKMFDGNR
-823 ETFAWF
+823 DTFAWF

-834 VGKHITFTLPK
+834 VGKHITFTFANK
-845 TVNMSGIKISA
+845 VNMSGIKISA

-867 ADIMVSTDKENWT
+867 ADIMVSEDKENWT
-880 TVGNLR
+880 RVANLK
-886 MTADTLEQS
+886 MDANNLEQT
-895 FTFDKQSVKYVK
+895 FTFDKQPVKYVK
-907 LVMKEA
+907 LEMKEA
-913 SESWYKIAEVQ
+913 SDSWYKIAEVQ
-924 FTYDQVEETTE
+924 FTYEQVAENTE
-935 LKDLLTEAY
+935 LKDLLKEAY
-944 NQDLTDKTSDSVDTF
+944 GQDLTDKTADSVDTF
-959 LDALVEAQKAYARE
+959 LDALIEAQKAYAKE
-973 DLNNEEVINALRT
+973 DLNNEEVMNTLRD
-986 AMKNLKVVS
+986 AMKNLKVAP
-995 KVNKADL
+995 KVNKAEL
-1002 EKAVTKAEAISE
+1002 EETVTKAEAISE

-1023 ARDAFTKAL
+1023 ARDAFVKAL
-1032 NDAKAVF
+1032 EDAKAVV
-1039 ENKGA
+1039 ENKDA
-1044 SQEEVNEATKKLED
+1044 SQEEVNEAAKKLED
-1058 AIKGLDVLKG
+1058 AIKGLDVVKG
-1068 NTTALD
+1068 DTTALD
-1074 AKIAEIKKLDESKYT
+1074 AKLAEIKKLDEKKYT
-1089 EESWTALM
+1089 ADSWAALM
-1097 NVVAEAKGLDAK
+1097 AAVEEAKGLDAE

-1121 KLTKAVNALEEKVVI
+1121 KLTKAVDALEEKVVI
-1136 EPEKPS
+1136 EPEKPTVPEKPS
-1142 EKPEIKP
+1142 EKPETKP

-1155 KPETKPEVKP
+1155 RPEIKPEEKPT
-1165 ETKPE
+1165 TKPE

-1194 SLAGFVSVKKK
+1194 SLAGYVSVKKK
-1205 KGVFKKIG
+1205 D

>member
-1 MPASYL
+1 MK
-7 IGNNTMNKNNM
+7 KNNM
-18 KRVLMSVM
+18 KRLLMSVM

-33 SSGAIVAQ
+33 SSAAVVHATNAAPSIV
-41 AYNGTS
+41 
-47 AITERTMTNEQ
+47 ERAMTNEQ
-58 LVAATTPILQS
+58 LVATTTPILQS
-69 YTKDASD
+69 YTKDSSD

-91 NEANLKNERLAEIV
+91 NENNLKNDRLAEIV
-105 KLVNSEFMAKQIVSS
+105 KLVNSEFMAKKIISENP
-120 DAQAMLYNQ
+120 QAMLYNQ

-184 LSIANN
+184 ITSVNGA
-190 NTLAYGEI
+190 LAYGEI

-214 RKYISKEW
+214 RKYISKDW

-251 CETDPSIVSEQHL
+251 CETDPSIVSEEHL

-305 KDKYGNNYKSGLD
+305 VDAYGNHYKSGLD

-357 APFTTQYKEVLD
+357 APFTTQYKSVLD

-388 YINDLAEHVHKKGF
+388 YINDLAEHVHEKGF

-441 NHSIAKLQT
+441 NYSIAKLQT

-545 LATKAWNTK
+545 LASKAWNTK

-604 KDGKELKSPVTRYG
+604 KDGKDIKSPVTRYG

-659 IYTDKTDLKAALD
+659 IYTDKTDLKDALD
-672 NALDENVYIGAT
+672 NALDENEYIGAT

-689 TALDEAQKLYDD
+689 AALDEAQKLYDD
-701 KDALQQD
+701 KNALQKD
-708 VDAILTTLNNAK
+708 VDDVLVVLNSAK
-720 KKAVKRAYYAL
+720 KKAIKRAYYPL

-739 ADNGYASGYSEYLE
+739 ADNGYASGYAEYLE

-767 TDEAVKTA
+767 TDEAVKEA
-775 YDALVAAR
+775 YEALVTAR
-783 NGLMKRDGTVPGIEA
+783 EAIMKRDGNVPTVEA
-798 SDGYWQLGVSPSD
+798 SDNWYPYGWPQGVYNYD
-811 KYSYEKMFDGNR
+811 KMFDGD
-823 ETFAWF
+823 ESSFTWF

-834 VGKHITFTLPK
+834 VGKHITFTFANK
-845 TVNMSGIKISA
+845 VNMTGVTVIA
-856 PERPGSDIIKN
+856 PANAGDDVIKN
-867 ADIMVSTDKENWT
+867 ADIMVSEDKENWT
-880 TVGNLR
+880 TVGN
-886 MTADTLEQS
+886 MKMDADHLKHT
-895 FTFDKQSVKYVK
+895 FTFDKQPVKYVK
-907 LVMKEA
+907 ILIKEDA
-913 SESWYKIAEVQ
+913 ENWYKIAEMK
-924 FTYDQVEETTE
+924 FTYEQIAENTE
-935 LKDLLTEAY
+935 LKDLLKEAY
-944 NQDLTDKTSDSVDTF
+944 DQDLTDKTADSVDTF
-959 LDALVEAQKAYARE
+959 LEALVEAQKAYAKE
-973 DLNNEEVINALRT
+973 DLNNEEVMNALRT
-986 AMKNLKVVS
+986 AMKNLKVAP
-995 KVNKADL
+995 KVNKAEL
-1002 EKAVTKAEAISE
+1002 KETVTKAEAISE

-1023 ARDAFTKAL
+1023 ARDAFAKAL
-1032 NDAKAVF
+1032 EEAKAVVK
-1039 ENKGA
+1039 NKDA
-1044 SQEEVNEATKKLED
+1044 SQEEVNEAAKKLEE

-1068 NTTALD
+1068 DTTALD
-1074 AKIAEIKKLDESKYT
+1074 AKLAEIKKLDEKKYT
-1089 EESWTALM
+1089 ADSWAALM
-1097 NVVAEAKGLDAK
+1097 AAVEEAKGLDAE

-1121 KLTKAVNALEEKVVI
+1121 KLTKAVDALEEKVVI
-1136 EPEKPS
+1136 EPEKPTVP
-1142 EKPEIKP
+1142 EKPETKP

-1155 KPETKPEVKP
+1155 KPEIKPEEKP
-1165 ETKPE
+1165 TTKPE

-1194 SLAGFVSVKKK
+1194 SLAGYVSVKKK
-1205 KGVFKKIG
+1205 KD

>member
-1 MPASYL
+1 
-7 IGNNTMNKNNM
+7 MNKNNM
-18 KRVLMSVM
+18 KRILMSVM

-41 AYNGTS
+41 AYNGTP

-91 NEANLKNERLAEIV
+91 NEANLKNNRLAEIV
-105 KLVNSEFMAKQIVSS
+105 KLVNSEFMDKQIISA

-129 DGTPTDITIDI
+129 DGAPTDITIDI

-184 LSIANN
+184 LTIANN
-190 NTLAYGEI
+190 STLAYGEI

-214 RKYISKEW
+214 RKYISKDW

-251 CETDPSIVSEQHL
+251 CETDPSIVSEEHL

-388 YINDLAEHVHKKGF
+388 YINDLAEHVHEKGF

-441 NHSIAKLQT
+441 NYSIAKLQT

-469 VLRPSMPNDGRKQH
+469 VLRPSMPDDGRKQH

-493 IFDEWTPG
+493 IFDQWTPG

-512 PAIKG
+512 PSIKG

-545 LATKAWNTK
+545 LATKAWNTS
-554 SNSIISHN
+554 SNSIISHD

-571 GHVAAFDKGSTLPDS
+571 GHVAAFEKGSTLPDS

-597 VTIKYVD
+597 VTINYVD
-604 KDGKELKSPVTRYG
+604 KDGKEIKSPVTRYG

-659 IYTDKTDLKAALD
+659 IYTDKTDLKTALD
-672 NALDENVYIGAT
+672 NALDENDYIGAT
-684 LGEYK
+684 LSEYK
-689 TALDEAQKLYDD
+689 AALDEAQKLYDD
-701 KDALQQD
+701 KKALQQD
-708 VDAILTTLNNAK
+708 VDAILVQLNIAK
-720 KKAVKRAYYAL
+720 KKAVKRAYYPL

-739 ADNGYASGYSEYLE
+739 GDNGYASGYAEYLE
-753 AVKNGKKVLYGEEV
+753 TVKNGKKVLYGEEV

-775 YDALVAAR
+775 YDELVAAR
-783 NGLMKRDGTVPGIEA
+783 NGLMKRDGNVPTVEA
-798 SDGYWQLGVSPSD
+798 SDNWYPYGYPSGVYNYD
-811 KYSYEKMFDGNR
+811 KMFDGD
-823 ETFAWF
+823 ETSFTWF

-834 VGKHITFTLPK
+834 VGKHITFTFANK
-845 TVNMSGIKISA
+845 VNMTGVTIIA
-856 PERPGSDIIKN
+856 PATAGDDIIRN
-867 ADIMVSTDKENWT
+867 ADIMVSEDKENWT
-880 TVGNLR
+880 TVGN
-886 MTADTLEQS
+886 MKMDADHLKHT
-895 FTFDKQSVKYVK
+895 FTFDKQPVKYVK
-907 LVMKEA
+907 ILIKEDA
-913 SESWYKIAEVQ
+913 ENWYKIAEMK
-924 FTYDQVEETTE
+924 FTYEQIAENTE
-935 LKDLLTEAY
+935 LKDLLKEAY
-944 NQDLTDKTSDSVDTF
+944 AQDLTDKTADSVDTF

-973 DLNNEEVINALRT
+973 DLENEEVMNALRT
-986 AMKNLKVVS
+986 AMKNLKVAP
-995 KVNKADL
+995 KVNKAEL
-1002 EKAVTKAEAISE
+1002 EETVTKAEAISE
-1014 ETLNKAVKK
+1014 DTLNKAVKK
-1023 ARDAFTKAL
+1023 ARDAFAKAL
-1032 NDAKAVF
+1032 EEAKAVV
-1039 ENKGA
+1039 ENKDA
-1044 SQEEVNEATKKLED
+1044 SQEEVNEAAKKLED

-1068 NTTALD
+1068 DTAALD
-1074 AKIAEIKKLDESKYT
+1074 AKLAEIKELDEKKYT
-1089 EESWTALM
+1089 AESWAALM
-1097 NVVAEAKGLDAK
+1097 AAVEEAKGLDVE
-1109 NATQVEVDEVVA
+1109 NATQKDVDEVVA
-1121 KLTKAVNALEEKVVI
+1121 KLTKAVEGLEEKVVI
-1136 EPEKPS
+1136 EPEKPT
-1142 EKPEIKP
+1142 EPEKPETKPEIKP

-1155 KPETKPEVKP
+1155 KPEEKPATKPEN
-1165 ETKPE
+1165 
-1170 DKKDDTVKTG
+1170 KKDDTVKTG

-1194 SLAGFVSVKKK
+1194 SLAGYVSVKKK
-1205 KGVFKKIG
+1205 KD

>member
-1 MPASYL
+1 MKM
-7 IGNNTMNKNNM
+7 NTNNM
-18 KRVLMSVM
+18 KRMLMSVM

-41 AYNGTS
+41 AYNGTP
-47 AITERTMTNEQ
+47 AIAERTMTNEQ

-91 NEANLKNERLAEIV
+91 NEANLKNNRLAEIV
-105 KLVNSEFMAKQIVSS
+105 KLVNSEFMAKKIISS

-129 DGTPTDITIDI
+129 DGAPTDITIDI

-184 LSIANN
+184 ITSVNGA
-190 NTLAYGEI
+190 LAYGEI

-214 RKYISKEW
+214 RKYISKDW

-305 KDKYGNNYKSGLD
+305 VDKYGNHYKSGLD

-357 APFTTQYKEVLD
+357 APFTTQYKSVLD

-388 YINDLAEHVHKKGF
+388 YINDLAEHVHEKGF

-441 NHSIAKLQT
+441 NGSIARLQT

-469 VLRPSMPNDGRKQH
+469 VLRPSMPDDGRKQH

-545 LATKAWNTK
+545 LATKAWNTS
-554 SNSIISHN
+554 SNSIISHD

-604 KDGKELKSPVTRYG
+604 KDGKDIKSPVTRYG

-659 IYTDKTDLKAALD
+659 IYTDKTDLKDALD
-672 NALDENVYIGAT
+672 NALDENEYIGAT

-689 TALDEAQKLYDD
+689 AALDEAQKLYDD
-701 KDALQQD
+701 KNALQKD
-708 VDAILTTLNNAK
+708 VDDVLVVLNSAK
-720 KKAVKRAYYAL
+720 KKAIKRAYYPL

-739 ADNGYASGYSEYLE
+739 ADNGYASGYAEYLE

-767 TDEAVKTA
+767 TDEAVKEA
-775 YDALVAAR
+775 YEALVTAR
-783 NGLMKRDGTVPGIEA
+783 EAIMKRDGNVPTVEA
-798 SDGYWQLGVSPSD
+798 SDNWYPYGWPQGVYNYD
-811 KYSYEKMFDGNR
+811 KMFDGD
-823 ETFAWF
+823 ESSFTWF

-834 VGKHITFTLPK
+834 VGKHITFTFANK
-845 TVNMSGIKISA
+845 VNMTGVTVIA
-856 PERPGSDIIKN
+856 PANAGDDVIKN
-867 ADIMVSTDKENWT
+867 ADIMVSEDKENWT
-880 TVGNLR
+880 TVGN
-886 MTADTLEQS
+886 MKMDADHLKHT
-895 FTFDKQSVKYVK
+895 FTFDKQPVKYVK
-907 LVMKEA
+907 ILIKEDA
-913 SESWYKIAEVQ
+913 ENWYKIAEMK
-924 FTYDQVEETTE
+924 FTYEQIAENTE
-935 LKDLLTEAY
+935 LKDLLKEAY
-944 NQDLTDKTSDSVDTF
+944 DQDLTDKTADSVDTF
-959 LDALVEAQKAYARE
+959 LEALVEAQKAYAKE
-973 DLNNEEVINALRT
+973 DLNNEEVMNALRT
-986 AMKNLKVVS
+986 AMKNLKVAP
-995 KVNKADL
+995 KVNKAEL
-1002 EKAVTKAEAISE
+1002 KETVTKAEAISE

-1023 ARDAFTKAL
+1023 ARDAFAKAL
-1032 NDAKAVF
+1032 EEAKAVVK
-1039 ENKGA
+1039 NKDA
-1044 SQEEVNEATKKLED
+1044 SQEEVNEAAKKLED

-1068 NTTALD
+1068 DTTALD
-1074 AKIAEIKKLDESKYT
+1074 AKLAEIKKLDEKKYT
-1089 EESWTALM
+1089 ADSWAALM
-1097 NVVAEAKGLDAK
+1097 AAVEEAKGLDAE

-1121 KLTKAVNALEEKVVI
+1121 KLTKAVDALEEKVVI
-1136 EPEKPS
+1136 EPEKPTVP
-1142 EKPEIKP
+1142 EKPETKP

-1155 KPETKPEVKP
+1155 KPEIKPEEKP
-1165 ETKPE
+1165 TTKPE

-1194 SLAGFVSVKKK
+1194 SLAGYVSVKKK
-1205 KGVFKKIG
+1205 KD

>member
-1 MPASYL
+1 MK
-7 IGNNTMNKNNM
+7 MNKNNM
-18 KRVLMSVM
+18 KRILMSVM

-41 AYNGTS
+41 AYNGTP

-91 NEANLKNERLAEIV
+91 NEANLKNNRLAEIV
-105 KLVNSEFMAKQIVSS
+105 KLVNSEFMAKQIISA

-129 DGTPTDITIDI
+129 DGAPTDITIDI

-184 LSIANN
+184 LTIANN
-190 NTLAYGEI
+190 STLAYGEI

-214 RKYISKEW
+214 RKYISKDW

-251 CETDPSIVSEQHL
+251 CETDPSIVSEEHL

-380 TWKDVIAK
+380 SWKDVIAK
-388 YINDLAEHVHKKGF
+388 YINDLAEHVHEKGF

-441 NHSIAKLQT
+441 NYSIAKLQT

-469 VLRPSMPNDGRKQH
+469 VLRPSMPDDGRKQH

-493 IFDEWTPG
+493 IFDQWTPG

-512 PAIKG
+512 PSIKG

-545 LATKAWNTK
+545 LATKAWNTS
-554 SNSIISHN
+554 SNSIISHD

-571 GHVAAFDKGSTLPDS
+571 GHVAAFEKGSTLPDS

-597 VTIKYVD
+597 VTINYVD
-604 KDGKELKSPVTRYG
+604 KDGKEIKSPVTRYG

-659 IYTDKTDLKAALD
+659 IYTDKTDLKTALD
-672 NALDENVYIGAT
+672 NALDENDYIGAT
-684 LGEYK
+684 LSEYK
-689 TALDEAQKLYDD
+689 AALDEAQKLYDD
-701 KDALQQD
+701 KKALQQD
-708 VDAILTTLNNAK
+708 VDAILVQLNNAK
-720 KKAVKRAYYAL
+720 KKAVKRAYYPL

-739 ADNGYASGYSEYLE
+739 GDNGYASGYAEYLE
-753 AVKNGKKVLYGEEV
+753 TVKNGKKVLYGEEV

-775 YDALVAAR
+775 YDELVAAR
-783 NGLMKRDGTVPGIEA
+783 NGLMKRDGNVPTVEA
-798 SDGYWQLGVSPSD
+798 SDNWYPYGYPSGVYNYD
-811 KYSYEKMFDGNR
+811 KMFDGD
-823 ETFAWF
+823 ETSFTWF

-834 VGKHITFTLPK
+834 VGKHITFTFANK
-845 TVNMSGIKISA
+845 VNMTGVTIIA
-856 PERPGSDIIKN
+856 PATAGDDIIRN
-867 ADIMVSTDKENWT
+867 ADIMVSEDKENWT
-880 TVGNLR
+880 TVGN
-886 MTADTLEQS
+886 MKMDADHLKHT
-895 FTFDKQSVKYVK
+895 FTFDKQPVKYVK
-907 LVMKEA
+907 ILIKEDA
-913 SESWYKIAEVQ
+913 ENWYKIAEMK
-924 FTYDQVEETTE
+924 FTYEQIAENTE
-935 LKDLLTEAY
+935 LKDLLKEAY
-944 NQDLTDKTSDSVDTF
+944 AQDLTDKTADSVDTF

-973 DLNNEEVINALRT
+973 DLENEEVMNALRT
-986 AMKNLKVVS
+986 AMKNLKVAP
-995 KVNKADL
+995 KVNKAEL
-1002 EKAVTKAEAISE
+1002 EETVTKAEAISE
-1014 ETLNKAVKK
+1014 DTLNKAVKK
-1023 ARDAFTKAL
+1023 ARDAFAKAL
-1032 NDAKAVF
+1032 EEAKAVV
-1039 ENKGA
+1039 ENKDA
-1044 SQEEVNEATKKLED
+1044 SQEEVNEAAKKLED

-1068 NTTALD
+1068 DTAALD
-1074 AKIAEIKKLDESKYT
+1074 AKLAEIKELDEKKYT
-1089 EESWTALM
+1089 AESWAALM
-1097 NVVAEAKGLDAK
+1097 AAVEEAKGLDVE
-1109 NATQVEVDEVVA
+1109 NATQKDVDEVVA
-1121 KLTKAVNALEEKVVI
+1121 KLTKAVEGLEEKVVI
-1136 EPEKPS
+1136 EPEKPT
-1142 EKPEIKP
+1142 EPEKPETKPEIKP

-1155 KPETKPEVKP
+1155 KPEEKPATKPEN
-1165 ETKPE
+1165 
-1170 DKKDDTVKTG
+1170 KKDDTVKTG

-1194 SLAGFVSVKKK
+1194 SLAGYVSVKKK
-1205 KGVFKKIG
+1205 KD

>member
-1 MPASYL
+1 MKM
-7 IGNNTMNKNNM
+7 NTNNM
-18 KRVLMSVM
+18 KRILMSVM

-41 AYNGTS
+41 AYNGTP

-91 NEANLKNERLAEIV
+91 NEANLKNNRLAEIV
-105 KLVNSEFMAKQIVSS
+105 KLVNSEFMDKQIISA

-129 DGTPTDITIDI
+129 DGAPTDITIDI

-184 LSIANN
+184 LTIANN
-190 NTLAYGEI
+190 STLAYGEI

-214 RKYISKEW
+214 RKYISKDW

-251 CETDPSIVSEQHL
+251 CETDPSIVSEEHL

-388 YINDLAEHVHKKGF
+388 YINDLAEHVHEKGF

-441 NHSIAKLQT
+441 NYSIAKLQT

-469 VLRPSMPNDGRKQH
+469 VLRPSMPDDGRKQH

-493 IFDEWTPG
+493 IFDQWTPG

-512 PAIKG
+512 PSIKG

-545 LATKAWNTK
+545 LATKAWNTS
-554 SNSIISHN
+554 SNSIISHD

-571 GHVAAFDKGSTLPDS
+571 GHVAAFEKGSTLPDS

-597 VTIKYVD
+597 VTINYVD
-604 KDGKELKSPVTRYG
+604 KDGKEIKSPVTRYG
-618 NIGDEYNFTAEKI
+618 NIGDEYTFTAEKI

-672 NALDENVYIGAT
+672 NALDENDYIGAT
-684 LGEYK
+684 LSEYK
-689 TALDEAQKLYDD
+689 AALDEAQKLYDD
-701 KDALQQD
+701 KKALQQD
-708 VDAILTTLNNAK
+708 VDAILVQLNNAK
-720 KKAVKRAYYAL
+720 KKAVKRAYYPL

-739 ADNGYASGYSEYLE
+739 GDNGYASGYAEYLE
-753 AVKNGKKVLYGEEV
+753 TVKNGKKVLYGEEV

-775 YDALVAAR
+775 YDELVAAR
-783 NGLMKRDGTVPGIEA
+783 NGLMKRDGNVPTVEA
-798 SDGYWQLGVSPSD
+798 SDNWYPYGYPSGVYNYD
-811 KYSYEKMFDGNR
+811 KMFDGD
-823 ETFAWF
+823 ETSFTWF

-834 VGKHITFTLPK
+834 VGKHITFTFANK
-845 TVNMSGIKISA
+845 VNMTGVTIIA
-856 PERPGSDIIKN
+856 PATAGDDIIRN
-867 ADIMVSTDKENWT
+867 ADIMVSEDKENWT
-880 TVGNLR
+880 TVGN
-886 MTADTLEQS
+886 MKMDADHLKHT
-895 FTFDKQSVKYVK
+895 FTFDKQPVKYVK
-907 LVMKEA
+907 ILIKEDA
-913 SESWYKIAEVQ
+913 ENWYKIAEMK
-924 FTYDQVEETTE
+924 FTYEQIAENTE
-935 LKDLLTEAY
+935 LKDLLKEAY
-944 NQDLTDKTSDSVDTF
+944 AQDLTDKTADSVDTF

-973 DLNNEEVINALRT
+973 DLENEEVMNALRT
-986 AMKNLKVVS
+986 AMKNLKVAP
-995 KVNKADL
+995 KVNKAEL
-1002 EKAVTKAEAISE
+1002 EETVTKAEAISE
-1014 ETLNKAVKK
+1014 DTLNKAVKK
-1023 ARDAFTKAL
+1023 ARDAFAKAL
-1032 NDAKAVF
+1032 EEAKAVV
-1039 ENKGA
+1039 ENKDA
-1044 SQEEVNEATKKLED
+1044 SQEEVNEAAKKLED

-1068 NTTALD
+1068 DTAALD
-1074 AKIAEIKKLDESKYT
+1074 AKLAEIKELDEKKYT
-1089 EESWTALM
+1089 AESWAALM
-1097 NVVAEAKGLDAK
+1097 AAVEEAKGLDVE
-1109 NATQVEVDEVVA
+1109 NATQKDVDEVVA
-1121 KLTKAVNALEEKVVI
+1121 KLTKAVEGLEEKVVI
-1136 EPEKPS
+1136 EPEKPT
-1142 EKPEIKP
+1142 EPEKPETKPEIKP

-1155 KPETKPEVKP
+1155 KPEEKPATKPEN
-1165 ETKPE
+1165 
-1170 DKKDDTVKTG
+1170 KKDDTVKTG

-1194 SLAGFVSVKKK
+1194 SLAGYVSVKKK
-1205 KGVFKKIG
+1205 KD

>member
-1 MPASYL
+1 M
-7 IGNNTMNKNNM
+7 NTNNM
-18 KRVLMSVM
+18 KRMLMSVM

-41 AYNGTS
+41 AYNGTP
-47 AITERTMTNEQ
+47 AIAERTMTNEQ

-91 NEANLKNERLAEIV
+91 NEANLKNNRLAEIV
-105 KLVNSEFMAKQIVSS
+105 KLVNSEFMAKKIISS

-129 DGTPTDITIDI
+129 DGAPTDITIDI

-184 LSIANN
+184 ITSVNGA
-190 NTLAYGEI
+190 LAYGEI

-214 RKYISKEW
+214 RKYISKDW

-305 KDKYGNNYKSGLD
+305 VDKYGNHYKSGLD

-357 APFTTQYKEVLD
+357 APFTTQYKSVLD

-388 YINDLAEHVHKKGF
+388 YINDLAEHVHEKGF

-441 NHSIAKLQT
+441 NGSIARLQT

-469 VLRPSMPNDGRKQH
+469 VLRPSMPDDGRKQH

-545 LATKAWNTK
+545 LASKAWNTK

-604 KDGKELKSPVTRYG
+604 KDGKDIKSPVTRYG

-659 IYTDKTDLKAALD
+659 IYTDKTDLKDALD
-672 NALDENVYIGAT
+672 NALDENEYIGAT

-689 TALDEAQKLYDD
+689 AALDEAQKLYDD
-701 KDALQQD
+701 KNALQKD
-708 VDAILTTLNNAK
+708 VDDVLVVLNSAK
-720 KKAVKRAYYAL
+720 KKAIKRAYYPL

-739 ADNGYASGYSEYLE
+739 ADNGYASGYAEYLE

-767 TDEAVKTA
+767 TDEAVKEA
-775 YDALVAAR
+775 YEALVTAR
-783 NGLMKRDGTVPGIEA
+783 EAIMKRDGNVPTVEA
-798 SDGYWQLGVSPSD
+798 SDNWYPYGWPQGVYNYD
-811 KYSYEKMFDGNR
+811 KMFDGD
-823 ETFAWF
+823 ESSFTWF

-834 VGKHITFTLPK
+834 VGKHITFTFANK
-845 TVNMSGIKISA
+845 VNMTGVTVIA
-856 PERPGSDIIKN
+856 PANAGDDVIKN
-867 ADIMVSTDKENWT
+867 ADIMVSEDKENWT
-880 TVGNLR
+880 TVGN
-886 MTADTLEQS
+886 MKMDADHLKHT
-895 FTFDKQSVKYVK
+895 FTFDKQPVKYVK
-907 LVMKEA
+907 ILIKEDA
-913 SESWYKIAEVQ
+913 ENWYKIAEMK
-924 FTYDQVEETTE
+924 FTYEQIAENTE
-935 LKDLLTEAY
+935 LKDLLKEAY
-944 NQDLTDKTSDSVDTF
+944 DQDLTDKTADSVDTF
-959 LDALVEAQKAYARE
+959 LEALVEAQKAYAKE
-973 DLNNEEVINALRT
+973 DLNNEEVMNALRT
-986 AMKNLKVVS
+986 AMKNLKVAP
-995 KVNKADL
+995 KVNKAEL
-1002 EKAVTKAEAISE
+1002 KETVTKAEAISE

-1023 ARDAFTKAL
+1023 ARDAFAKAL
-1032 NDAKAVF
+1032 EEAKAVVK
-1039 ENKGA
+1039 NKDA
-1044 SQEEVNEATKKLED
+1044 SQEEVNEAAKKLED

-1068 NTTALD
+1068 DTTALD
-1074 AKIAEIKKLDESKYT
+1074 AKLAEIKKLDESKYT
-1089 EESWTALM
+1089 EESWAALM
-1097 NVVAEAKGLDAK
+1097 VAVEEAKGLDVE

-1121 KLTKAVNALEEKVVI
+1121 KLTKAVDALEEKVVI
-1136 EPEKPS
+1136 EPEKPTVP
-1142 EKPEIKP
+1142 EKPETKPEIKP

-1155 KPETKPEVKP
+1155 KPEEKPT
-1165 ETKPE
+1165 TKPE

-1194 SLAGFVSVKKK
+1194 SLAGYVSVKKK
-1205 KGVFKKIG
+1205 D

>member
-1 MPASYL
+1 
-7 IGNNTMNKNNM
+7 M
-18 KRVLMSVM
+18 KRILMSVM

-41 AYNGTS
+41 AYNGTP

-91 NEANLKNERLAEIV
+91 NEANLKNNRLAEIV
-105 KLVNSEFMAKQIVSS
+105 KLVNSEFMDKQIISA

-129 DGTPTDITIDI
+129 DGAPTDITIDI

-184 LSIANN
+184 LTIANN
-190 NTLAYGEI
+190 STLAYGEI

-214 RKYISKEW
+214 RKYISKDW

-251 CETDPSIVSEQHL
+251 CETDPSIVSEEHL

-305 KDKYGNNYKSGLD
+305 KDKYGNHYKSGLD

-380 TWKDVIAK
+380 SWKDVIAK
-388 YINDLAEHVHKKGF
+388 YINDLAEHVHEKGF

-441 NHSIAKLQT
+441 NYSIAKLQT

-469 VLRPSMPNDGRKQH
+469 VLRPSMPDDGRKQH

-493 IFDEWTPG
+493 IFDQWTPG

-512 PAIKG
+512 PSIKG

-545 LATKAWNTK
+545 LATKAWNTS
-554 SNSIISHN
+554 SNSIISHD

-571 GHVAAFDKGSTLPDS
+571 GHVAAFEKGSTLPDS

-597 VTIKYVD
+597 VTINYVD
-604 KDGKELKSPVTRYG
+604 KDGKEIKSPVTRYG

-659 IYTDKTDLKAALD
+659 IYTDKTDLKTALD
-672 NALDENVYIGAT
+672 NALDENDYIGAT
-684 LGEYK
+684 LSEYK
-689 TALDEAQKLYDD
+689 AALDEAQKLYDD
-701 KDALQQD
+701 KKALQQD
-708 VDAILTTLNNAK
+708 VDAILVQLNNAK
-720 KKAVKRAYYAL
+720 KKAVKRAYYPL

-739 ADNGYASGYSEYLE
+739 GDNGYASGYAEYLE
-753 AVKNGKKVLYGEEV
+753 TVKNGKKVLYGEEV

-775 YDALVAAR
+775 YDELVAAR
-783 NGLMKRDGTVPGIEA
+783 NGLMKRDGNVPTVEA
-798 SDGYWQLGVSPSD
+798 SDNWYPYGYPSGVYNYD
-811 KYSYEKMFDGNR
+811 KMFDGD
-823 ETFAWF
+823 ETSFTWF

-834 VGKHITFTLPK
+834 VGKHITFTFANK
-845 TVNMSGIKISA
+845 VNMTGVTIIA
-856 PERPGSDIIKN
+856 PATAGDDIIRN
-867 ADIMVSTDKENWT
+867 ADIMVSEDKENWT
-880 TVGNLR
+880 TVGN
-886 MTADTLEQS
+886 MKMDADHLKHT
-895 FTFDKQSVKYVK
+895 FTFDKQPVKYVK
-907 LVMKEA
+907 ILIKEDA
-913 SESWYKIAEVQ
+913 ENWYKIAEMK
-924 FTYDQVEETTE
+924 FTYEQIAENTE
-935 LKDLLTEAY
+935 LKDLLKEAY
-944 NQDLTDKTSDSVDTF
+944 AQDLTDKTADSVDTF

-973 DLNNEEVINALRT
+973 DLENEEVMNALRT
-986 AMKNLKVVS
+986 AMKNLKVAP
-995 KVNKADL
+995 KVNKAEL
-1002 EKAVTKAEAISE
+1002 EETVTKAEAISE
-1014 ETLNKAVKK
+1014 DTLNKAVKK
-1023 ARDAFTKAL
+1023 ARDAFAKAL
-1032 NDAKAVF
+1032 EEAKAVV
-1039 ENKGA
+1039 ENKDA
-1044 SQEEVNEATKKLED
+1044 SQEEVNEAAKKLED

-1068 NTTALD
+1068 DTAALD
-1074 AKIAEIKKLDESKYT
+1074 AKLAEIKELDEKKYT
-1089 EESWTALM
+1089 AESWAALM
-1097 NVVAEAKGLDAK
+1097 AAVEEAKGLDVE
-1109 NATQVEVDEVVA
+1109 NATQKDVDEVVA
-1121 KLTKAVNALEEKVVI
+1121 KLTKAVEGLEEKVVI
-1136 EPEKPS
+1136 EPEKPT
-1142 EKPEIKP
+1142 EPEKPETKPEIKP

-1155 KPETKPEVKP
+1155 KPEEKPATKPEN
-1165 ETKPE
+1165 
-1170 DKKDDTVKTG
+1170 KKDDTVKTG

-1194 SLAGFVSVKKK
+1194 SLAGYVSVKKK
-1205 KGVFKKIG
+1205 KD

>member
-1 MPASYL
+1 MKM
-7 IGNNTMNKNNM
+7 NTNNM
-18 KRVLMSVM
+18 KRMLMSVM

-41 AYNGTS
+41 AYNGTP
-47 AITERTMTNEQ
+47 AIAERTMTNEQ

-91 NEANLKNERLAEIV
+91 NEANLKNNRLAEIV
-105 KLVNSEFMAKQIVSS
+105 KLVNSEFMAKKIISS

-129 DGTPTDITIDI
+129 DGAPTDITIDI

-184 LSIANN
+184 ITSVNGA
-190 NTLAYGEI
+190 LAYGEI

-214 RKYISKEW
+214 RKYISKDW

-305 KDKYGNNYKSGLD
+305 VDAYGNNYKSGLD

-357 APFTTQYKEVLD
+357 APFTTQYKSVLD

-388 YINDLAEHVHKKGF
+388 YINDLAEHVHEKGF

-441 NHSIAKLQT
+441 NGSIARLQT

-469 VLRPSMPNDGRKQH
+469 VLRPSMPDDGRKQH

-545 LATKAWNTK
+545 LATKAWNTS
-554 SNSIISHN
+554 SNSIISHD

-571 GHVAAFDKGSTLPDS
+571 GHVAAFEKGSTLPDS

-604 KDGKELKSPVTRYG
+604 QDGKDIKSPVTRYG

-659 IYTDKTDLKAALD
+659 IYTDKTDLKDALD
-672 NALDENVYIGAT
+672 NALDENEYIGAT

-689 TALDEAQKLYDD
+689 AALDEAQKLYDD
-701 KDALQQD
+701 KNALQQD
-708 VDAILTTLNNAK
+708 VDAILTKLNAAK
-720 KKAVKRAYYAL
+720 KKAIKRAYYPL
-731 WVEVENPM
+731 WVEVENPLE
-739 ADNGYASGYSEYLE
+739 DNGYASGYAEYLE

-775 YDALVAAR
+775 YDELVAAR
-783 NGLMKRDGTVPGIEA
+783 NGLMKRDGNVPSVQA
-798 SDGYWQLGVSPSD
+798 SDGYWSLGVSPSD
-811 KYSYEKMFDGNR
+811 KYSYDKMFDGNR
-823 ETFAWF
+823 DTFAWF

-834 VGKHITFTLPK
+834 VGKHITFTFANK
-845 TVNMSGIKISA
+845 VNMSGIKISA

-867 ADIMVSTDKENWT
+867 ADIMVSEDKENWT
-880 TVGNLR
+880 TVGNLK
-886 MTADTLEQS
+886 MDANNLEQT
-895 FTFDKQSVKYVK
+895 FTFDKQPVKYVK
-907 LVMKEA
+907 LEMKEA
-913 SESWYKIAEVQ
+913 SDSWYKIAEVQ
-924 FTYDQVEETTE
+924 FTYEQVAENTE

-959 LDALVEAQKAYARE
+959 LEALVEAQKAYAKE
-973 DLNNEEVINALRT
+973 DLNNEEVINTLRD
-986 AMKNLKVVS
+986 AMKNLKVAP
-995 KVNKADL
+995 KVNKAEL
-1002 EKAVTKAEAISE
+1002 EETVTKAEAISE
-1014 ETLNKAVKK
+1014 DTLNKAVKK
-1023 ARDAFTKAL
+1023 ARDAFAKAL
-1032 NDAKAVF
+1032 EDAKAVV
-1039 ENKGA
+1039 ENKDA
-1044 SQEEVNEATKKLED
+1044 SQEEVNEAAKKLEE

-1068 NTTALD
+1068 DTTALD
-1074 AKIAEIKKLDESKYT
+1074 AKLAEIKKLDEKKYT
-1089 EESWTALM
+1089 ADSWAALM
-1097 NVVAEAKGLDAK
+1097 AAVEEAKGLDAE

-1121 KLTKAVNALEEKVVI
+1121 KLTKAVDALEEKVVI
-1136 EPEKPS
+1136 EPEKPTVPEKPS
-1142 EKPEIKP
+1142 EKPETKP

-1155 KPETKPEVKP
+1155 KPEIKPTTKPEN
-1165 ETKPE
+1165 
-1170 DKKDDTVKTG
+1170 KKDDTVKTG

-1194 SLAGFVSVKKK
+1194 SLAGYVSVKKK
-1205 KGVFKKIG
+1205 KD

>member
-1 MPASYL
+1 MK
-7 IGNNTMNKNNM
+7 KNNM
-18 KRVLMSVM
+18 KRLLMSVM

-33 SSGAIVAQ
+33 SSAAVVHATNAAPSIV
-41 AYNGTS
+41 
-47 AITERTMTNEQ
+47 ERAMTNEQ
-58 LVAATTPILQS
+58 LVATTTPILQS
-69 YTKDASD
+69 YTKDSSD

-91 NEANLKNERLAEIV
+91 NENNLKNDRLAEIV
-105 KLVNSEFMAKQIVSS
+105 KLVNSEFMAKKIISENP
-120 DAQAMLYNQ
+120 QAMLYNQ

-184 LSIANN
+184 ITSVNGA
-190 NTLAYGEI
+190 LAYGEI

-214 RKYISKEW
+214 RKYISKDW

-305 KDKYGNNYKSGLD
+305 VDKYGNHYKSGLD

-329 SLYDEYMELFKGCTD
+329 SLYDEYMELFEGCTD

-357 APFTTQYKEVLD
+357 APFTTQYKSVLD

-388 YINDLAEHVHKKGF
+388 YINDLAEHVHEKGF

-441 NHSIAKLQT
+441 NGSIARLQT

-469 VLRPSMPNDGRKQH
+469 VLRPSMPDDGRKQH

-545 LATKAWNTK
+545 LASKAWNTK

-604 KDGKELKSPVTRYG
+604 QDGKDIKSPVTRYG
-618 NIGDEYNFTAEKI
+618 NVGDEYNFTAEKI

-672 NALDENVYIGAT
+672 NCLDENDYIGAT
-684 LGEYK
+684 FGEYK

-701 KDALQQD
+701 KKALQQD
-708 VDAILTTLNNAK
+708 VDAILIQLNNAK
-720 KKAVKRAYYAL
+720 KKAVKRAYYPL

-739 ADNGYASGYSEYLE
+739 GDNGYASGYAEYLE
-753 AVKNGKKVLYGEEV
+753 AVKNGKKVLYGEDV

-775 YDALVAAR
+775 YDELVAAR
-783 NGLMKRDGTVPGIEA
+783 NGLMKRDGNVPSVQA
-798 SDGYWQLGVSPSD
+798 SDGYWSLGVSPSD
-811 KYSYEKMFDGNR
+811 KYSYDKMFDGNR
-823 ETFAWF
+823 DTFAWF

-834 VGKHITFTLPK
+834 VGKHITFTFANK
-845 TVNMSGIKISA
+845 VNMSGIKISA

-867 ADIMVSTDKENWT
+867 ADIMVSEDKENWT
-880 TVGNLR
+880 TVGNLK
-886 MTADTLEQS
+886 MDANNLEQT
-895 FTFDKQSVKYVK
+895 FTFDKQPVKYVK
-907 LVMKEA
+907 LEMKEA
-913 SESWYKIAEVQ
+913 SDSWYKIAEVQ
-924 FTYDQVEETTE
+924 FTYEQVAENTE
-935 LKDLLTEAY
+935 LKDLLKEAY
-944 NQDLTDKTSDSVDTF
+944 GQDLTDKTADSVDTF
-959 LDALVEAQKAYARE
+959 LDALVKAQKAYARE
-973 DLNNEEVINALRT
+973 DLNNEEVINTLRD
-986 AMKNLKVVS
+986 AMKNLKVAQ
-995 KVNKADL
+995 KVNKAEL
-1002 EKAVTKAEAISE
+1002 KKAVTKAEAISE

-1023 ARDAFTKAL
+1023 ARDAFAKAL
-1032 NDAKAVF
+1032 EDAKAVVK
-1039 ENKGA
+1039 NKDA
-1044 SQEEVNEATKKLED
+1044 SQEEVNEAAKKLED

-1068 NTTALD
+1068 DTTALD
-1074 AKIAEIKKLDESKYT
+1074 AKLAEIKKLDEKKYT
-1089 EESWTALM
+1089 ADSWAALM
-1097 NVVAEAKGLDAK
+1097 AAVEEAKGLDAE

-1121 KLTKAVNALEEKVVI
+1121 KLTKAVDALEEKVVI
-1136 EPEKPS
+1136 EPEKPTVP
-1142 EKPEIKP
+1142 EKPETKP

-1155 KPETKPEVKP
+1155 KPEIKPEEKP
-1165 ETKPE
+1165 TTKPE

-1194 SLAGFVSVKKK
+1194 SLAGYVSVKKK
-1205 KGVFKKIG
+1205 KD

>member
-1 MPASYL
+1 M
-7 IGNNTMNKNNM
+7 NTNNM
-18 KRVLMSVM
+18 KRMLMSVM

-41 AYNGTS
+41 AYNGTP
-47 AITERTMTNEQ
+47 AIAERTMTNEQ

-91 NEANLKNERLAEIV
+91 NEANLKNNRLAEIV
-105 KLVNSEFMAKQIVSS
+105 KLVNSEFMAKKIISS

-129 DGTPTDITIDI
+129 DGAPTDITIDI

-184 LSIANN
+184 ITSVNGA
-190 NTLAYGEI
+190 LAYGEI

-214 RKYISKEW
+214 RKYISKDW

-388 YINDLAEHVHKKGF
+388 YINDLAEHVHEKGF

-421 KQMIEMHKYI
+421 KQMIKMHKYI

-441 NHSIAKLQT
+441 NYSIAKLQT

-469 VLRPSMPNDGRKQH
+469 VLRPSMPDDGRKQH

-571 GHVAAFDKGSTLPDS
+571 GHVAAFEKGSTLPDS

-604 KDGKELKSPVTRYG
+604 QDGKDIKSPVTRYG

-659 IYTDKTDLKAALD
+659 IYTDKTDLKDALD
-672 NALDENVYIGAT
+672 NALDENEYIGAT

-689 TALDEAQKLYDD
+689 AALDEAQKLYDD
-701 KDALQQD
+701 KNALQQD

-720 KKAVKRAYYAL
+720 KKAIKRAYYPL

-739 ADNGYASGYSEYLE
+739 ADNGYASGYAEYLE

-775 YDALVAAR
+775 YDELVAAR
-783 NGLMKRDGTVPGIEA
+783 NGLMKRDGNVPSVQA
-798 SDGYWQLGVSPSD
+798 SDGYWSLGVSPSD
-811 KYSYEKMFDGNR
+811 KYSYDKMFDGNR
-823 ETFAWF
+823 DTFAWF

-834 VGKHITFTLPK
+834 VGKHITFTFANK
-845 TVNMSGIKISA
+845 VNMSGIKISA

-867 ADIMVSTDKENWT
+867 ADIMVSEDKENWT
-880 TVGNLR
+880 TVGNLK
-886 MTADTLEQS
+886 MDANNLEQT
-895 FTFDKQSVKYVK
+895 FTFDKQPVKYVK
-907 LVMKEA
+907 LEMKEA
-913 SESWYKIAEVQ
+913 SDSWYKIAEVQ
-924 FTYDQVEETTE
+924 FTYEQVAENTE

-959 LDALVEAQKAYARE
+959 LEALVEAQKAYAKE
-973 DLNNEEVINALRT
+973 DLNNEEVMNALRT
-986 AMKNLKVVS
+986 AMKNLKVAP
-995 KVNKADL
+995 KVNKAEL
-1002 EKAVTKAEAISE
+1002 EETVTKAEAISE

-1023 ARDAFTKAL
+1023 ARDAFAKAL
-1032 NDAKAVF
+1032 EEAKAVVK
-1039 ENKGA
+1039 NKDA
-1044 SQEEVNEATKKLED
+1044 SQEEVNEAAKKLED

-1068 NTTALD
+1068 DTTALD
-1074 AKIAEIKKLDESKYT
+1074 AKLAEIKKLDEKKYT
-1089 EESWTALM
+1089 ADSWAALM
-1097 NVVAEAKGLDAK
+1097 NVVAEAKGLDAE

-1121 KLTKAVNALEEKVVI
+1121 KLTKAVDALEEKVVI
-1136 EPEKPS
+1136 EPEKPTVP
-1142 EKPEIKP
+1142 EKPETKPEIKP

-1155 KPETKPEVKP
+1155 KPEEKPT
-1165 ETKPE
+1165 TKPE

-1194 SLAGFVSVKKK
+1194 SLAGYVSVKKK
-1205 KGVFKKIG
+1205 KD

>member
-1 MPASYL
+1 MKM
-7 IGNNTMNKNNM
+7 NTNNM
-18 KRVLMSVM
+18 KRMLMSVM

-41 AYNGTS
+41 AYNGTP
-47 AITERTMTNEQ
+47 AIAERTMTNEQ

-91 NEANLKNERLAEIV
+91 NEANLKNNRLAEIV
-105 KLVNSEFMAKQIVSS
+105 KLVNSEFMAKKIISS

-129 DGTPTDITIDI
+129 DGAPTDITIDI

-184 LSIANN
+184 ITSVNGA
-190 NTLAYGEI
+190 LAYGEI

-214 RKYISKEW
+214 RKYISKDW

-305 KDKYGNNYKSGLD
+305 VDKYGNHYKSGLD

-357 APFTTQYKEVLD
+357 APFTTQYKSVLD

-388 YINDLAEHVHKKGF
+388 YINDLAEHVHEKGF

-441 NHSIAKLQT
+441 NGSIARLQT

-469 VLRPSMPNDGRKQH
+469 VLRPSMPDDGRKQH

-545 LATKAWNTK
+545 LASKAWNTK

-604 KDGKELKSPVTRYG
+604 KDGKDIKSPVTRYG

-659 IYTDKTDLKAALD
+659 IYTDKTDLKDALD
-672 NALDENVYIGAT
+672 NALDENEYIGAT

-689 TALDEAQKLYDD
+689 AALDEAQKLYDD
-701 KDALQQD
+701 KNALQKD
-708 VDAILTTLNNAK
+708 VDDVLVVLNSAK
-720 KKAVKRAYYAL
+720 KKAIKRAYYPL
-731 WVEVENPM
+731 WVEVENPLE
-739 ADNGYASGYSEYLE
+739 DNGYASGYAEYLE

-767 TDEAVKTA
+767 TDEAVKEA
-775 YDALVAAR
+775 YEALVTAR
-783 NGLMKRDGTVPGIEA
+783 EAIMKRDGNVPTVEA
-798 SDGYWQLGVSPSD
+798 SDNWYPYGWPQGVYNYD
-811 KYSYEKMFDGNR
+811 KMFDGD
-823 ETFAWF
+823 ESSFTWF

-834 VGKHITFTLPK
+834 VGKHITFTFANK
-845 TVNMSGIKISA
+845 VNMTGVTVIA
-856 PERPGSDIIKN
+856 PANAGDDVIKN
-867 ADIMVSTDKENWT
+867 ADIMVSEDKENWT
-880 TVGNLR
+880 TVGN
-886 MTADTLEQS
+886 MKMDADHLKHT
-895 FTFDKQSVKYVK
+895 FTFDKQPVKYVK
-907 LVMKEA
+907 ILIKEDA
-913 SESWYKIAEVQ
+913 ENWYKIAEMK
-924 FTYDQVEETTE
+924 FTYEQIAENTE
-935 LKDLLTEAY
+935 LKDLLKEAY
-944 NQDLTDKTSDSVDTF
+944 DQDLTDKTADSVDTF
-959 LDALVEAQKAYARE
+959 LDALIEAQKAYAKE
-973 DLNNEEVINALRT
+973 DLNNEEVMNTLRD
-986 AMKNLKVVS
+986 AMKNLKVAP
-995 KVNKADL
+995 KVNKAEL
-1002 EKAVTKAEAISE
+1002 EETVTKAEAISE
-1014 ETLNKAVKK
+1014 DTLNKAVKK
-1023 ARDAFTKAL
+1023 ARDAFAKAL
-1032 NDAKAVF
+1032 EDAKAVVK
-1039 ENKGA
+1039 NKDA
-1044 SQEEVNEATKKLED
+1044 SQEEVNEAAKKLED

-1068 NTTALD
+1068 DTTALD
-1074 AKIAEIKKLDESKYT
+1074 AKLAEIKKLDEKKYT
-1089 EESWTALM
+1089 ADSWAALM
-1097 NVVAEAKGLDAK
+1097 AAVEEAKGLDAE

-1121 KLTKAVNALEEKVVI
+1121 KLTKAVDALEEKVVI
-1136 EPEKPS
+1136 EPEKPTVP
-1142 EKPEIKP
+1142 EKPETKP

-1155 KPETKPEVKP
+1155 KPEIKPEEKP
-1165 ETKPE
+1165 TTKPE

-1194 SLAGFVSVKKK
+1194 SLAGYVSVKKK
-1205 KGVFKKIG
+1205 KD

>member
-1 MPASYL
+1 
-7 IGNNTMNKNNM
+7 MNKNNM
-18 KRVLMSVM
+18 KRILMSVM

-41 AYNGTS
+41 AYNGTP

-91 NEANLKNERLAEIV
+91 NEANLKNNRLAEIV
-105 KLVNSEFMAKQIVSS
+105 KLVNSEFMAKQIISA

-129 DGTPTDITIDI
+129 DGAPTDITIDI

-184 LSIANN
+184 LTIANN
-190 NTLAYGEI
+190 STLAYGEI

-214 RKYISKEW
+214 RKYISKDW

-251 CETDPSIVSEQHL
+251 CETDPSIVSEEHL

-380 TWKDVIAK
+380 SWKDVIAK
-388 YINDLAEHVHKKGF
+388 YINDLAEHVHEKGF

-441 NHSIAKLQT
+441 NYSIAKLQT

-469 VLRPSMPNDGRKQH
+469 VLRPSMPDDGRKQH

-493 IFDEWTPG
+493 IFDQWTPG

-512 PAIKG
+512 PSIKG

-545 LATKAWNTK
+545 LATKAWNTS
-554 SNSIISHN
+554 SNSIISHD

-571 GHVAAFDKGSTLPDS
+571 GHVAAFEKGSTLPDS

-597 VTIKYVD
+597 VTINYVD
-604 KDGKELKSPVTRYG
+604 KDGKEIKSPVTRYG

-659 IYTDKTDLKAALD
+659 IYTDKTDLKTALD
-672 NALDENVYIGAT
+672 NALDENDYIGAT
-684 LGEYK
+684 LSEYK
-689 TALDEAQKLYDD
+689 AALDEAQKLYDD
-701 KDALQQD
+701 KKALQQD
-708 VDAILTTLNNAK
+708 VDAILVQLNNAK
-720 KKAVKRAYYAL
+720 KKAVKRAYYPL

-739 ADNGYASGYSEYLE
+739 GDNGYASGYAEYLE
-753 AVKNGKKVLYGEEV
+753 TVKNGKKVLYGEEV

-775 YDALVAAR
+775 YDELVAAR
-783 NGLMKRDGTVPGIEA
+783 NGLMKRDGNVPTVEA
-798 SDGYWQLGVSPSD
+798 SDNWYPYGYPSGVYNYD
-811 KYSYEKMFDGNR
+811 KMFDGD
-823 ETFAWF
+823 ETSFTWF

-834 VGKHITFTLPK
+834 VGKHITFTFANK
-845 TVNMSGIKISA
+845 VNMTGVTIIA
-856 PERPGSDIIKN
+856 PATAGDDIIRN
-867 ADIMVSTDKENWT
+867 ADIMVSEDKENWT
-880 TVGNLR
+880 TVGN
-886 MTADTLEQS
+886 MKMDADHLKHT
-895 FTFDKQSVKYVK
+895 FTFDKQPVKYVK
-907 LVMKEA
+907 ILIKEDA
-913 SESWYKIAEVQ
+913 ENWYKIAEMK
-924 FTYDQVEETTE
+924 FTYEQIAENTE
-935 LKDLLTEAY
+935 LKDLLKEAY
-944 NQDLTDKTSDSVDTF
+944 AQDLTDKTADSVDTF

-973 DLNNEEVINALRT
+973 DLENEEVMNALRT
-986 AMKNLKVVS
+986 AMKNLKVAP
-995 KVNKADL
+995 KVNKAEL
-1002 EKAVTKAEAISE
+1002 EETVTKAEAISE
-1014 ETLNKAVKK
+1014 DTLNKAVKK
-1023 ARDAFTKAL
+1023 ARDAFAKAL
-1032 NDAKAVF
+1032 EEAKAVV
-1039 ENKGA
+1039 ENKDA
-1044 SQEEVNEATKKLED
+1044 SQEEVNEAAKKLED

-1068 NTTALD
+1068 DTAALD
-1074 AKIAEIKKLDESKYT
+1074 AKLAEIKELDEKKYT
-1089 EESWTALM
+1089 AESWAALM
-1097 NVVAEAKGLDAK
+1097 AAVEEAKGLDVE
-1109 NATQVEVDEVVA
+1109 NATQKDVDEVVA
-1121 KLTKAVNALEEKVVI
+1121 KLTKAVEGLEEKVVI
-1136 EPEKPS
+1136 EPEKPT
-1142 EKPEIKP
+1142 EPEKPETKPEIKP

-1155 KPETKPEVKP
+1155 KPEEKPATKPEN
-1165 ETKPE
+1165 
-1170 DKKDDTVKTG
+1170 KKDDTVKTG

-1194 SLAGFVSVKKK
+1194 SLAGYVSVKKK
-1205 KGVFKKIG
+1205 KD

>member
-1 MPASYL
+1 
-7 IGNNTMNKNNM
+7 
-18 KRVLMSVM
+18 
-26 LVSSMTL
+26 
-33 SSGAIVAQ
+33 
-41 AYNGTS
+41 
-47 AITERTMTNEQ
+47 
-58 LVAATTPILQS
+58 
-69 YTKDASD
+69 
-76 KTWVMTKDSKFVIVA
+76 
-91 NEANLKNERLAEIV
+91 
-105 KLVNSEFMAKQIVSS
+105 
-120 DAQAMLYNQ
+120 
-129 DGTPTDITIDI
+129 
-140 KPVSEITDKTTSKE
+140 
-154 AYKITIDDTGIHLT
+154 
-168 GASETAVL
+168 
-176 YGLRTIEQ
+176 
-184 LSIANN
+184 
-190 NTLAYGEI
+190 
-198 VDYPNVAE
+198 
-206 RRIHVDMA
+206 
-214 RKYISKEW
+214 KYISKDW

-305 KDKYGNNYKSGLD
+305 VDKYGNHYKSGLD

-357 APFTTQYKEVLD
+357 APFTTQYKSVLD

-388 YINDLAEHVHKKGF
+388 YINDLAEHVHEKGF

-421 KQMIEMHKYI
+421 KQMIKMHKYI

-441 NHSIAKLQT
+441 NGSIARLQT

-469 VLRPSMPNDGRKQH
+469 VLRPSMPDDGRKQH

-571 GHVAAFDKGSTLPDS
+571 GHVAAFEKGSTLPDS

-597 VTIKYVD
+597 VTINYVD
-604 KDGKELKSPVTRYG
+604 KDGKEIMSPVTRYG

-631 YGYRLVSDK
+631 YGYRLVSNK

-659 IYTDKTDLKAALD
+659 IYTDKTDLKDALD
-672 NALDENVYIGAT
+672 NALDENEYIGAT

-689 TALDEAQKLYDD
+689 AALDEAQKLYDD
-701 KDALQQD
+701 KKALQKD
-708 VDAILTTLNNAK
+708 VDDVLVVLNSAK
-720 KKAVKRAYYAL
+720 KKAIKRAYYPL
-731 WVEVENPM
+731 WVEVENPLE
-739 ADNGYASGYSEYLE
+739 DNGYASGYAEYLE
-753 AVKNGKKVLYGEEV
+753 AVKNGKKVLYSEEA
-767 TDEAVKTA
+767 TDEAVKGA
-775 YDALVAAR
+775 YEALVTAR
-783 NGLMKRDGTVPGIEA
+783 EAIMKRDGNVPSVQA
-798 SDGYWQLGVSPSD
+798 SDDYWSLGVSPSD
-811 KYSYEKMFDGNR
+811 KYSYDKMFDGNR
-823 ETFAWF
+823 DTFAWF

-834 VGKHITFTLPK
+834 VGKHITFTFANK
-845 TVNMSGIKISA
+845 VNMSGIKISA

-867 ADIMVSTDKENWT
+867 ADIMVSEDKENWT
-880 TVGNLR
+880 RVANLK
-886 MTADTLEQS
+886 MDANNLEQT
-895 FTFDKQSVKYVK
+895 FTFDKQPVKYVK
-907 LVMKEA
+907 LEMKEA
-913 SESWYKIAEVQ
+913 SDSWYKIAEVQ
-924 FTYDQVEETTE
+924 FTYEQVAENTE
-935 LKDLLTEAY
+935 LKDLLKEAY
-944 NQDLTDKTSDSVDTF
+944 GQDLTDKTADSVDTF
-959 LDALVEAQKAYARE
+959 LDALIEAQKAYAKE
-973 DLNNEEVINALRT
+973 DLNTEEVMNTLRD
-986 AMKNLKVVS
+986 AMKNLKVAP
-995 KVNKADL
+995 KVNKAEL
-1002 EKAVTKAEAISE
+1002 EETVTKAEAISE

-1023 ARDAFTKAL
+1023 ARDAFVKAL
-1032 NDAKAVF
+1032 EDAKAVV
-1039 ENKGA
+1039 ENKDA
-1044 SQEEVNEATKKLED
+1044 SQEEVNEAAKKLED
-1058 AIKGLDVLKG
+1058 AIKGLDVVKG
-1068 NTTALD
+1068 DTTALD
-1074 AKIAEIKKLDESKYT
+1074 AKLAEIKKLDEKKYT
-1089 EESWTALM
+1089 ADSWAALM
-1097 NVVAEAKGLDAK
+1097 AAVEEAEGLDAE

-1121 KLTKAVNALEEKVVI
+1121 KLTKAVDALEEKVVI
-1136 EPEKPS
+1136 EPEKPTVPEKPS
-1142 EKPEIKP
+1142 EKPETKP

-1155 KPETKPEVKP
+1155 RPEIKPEEKPS
-1165 ETKPE
+1165 TKPE

-1194 SLAGFVSVKKK
+1194 SLAGYVSVKKK
-1205 KGVFKKIG
+1205 KD

>member
-1 MPASYL
+1 MKM
-7 IGNNTMNKNNM
+7 NTNNM
-18 KRVLMSVM
+18 KRMLMSVM

-41 AYNGTS
+41 AYNGTP
-47 AITERTMTNEQ
+47 AIAERTMTNEQ

-91 NEANLKNERLAEIV
+91 NEANLKNNRLAEIV
-105 KLVNSEFMAKQIVSS
+105 KLVNSEFMAKKIISS

-129 DGTPTDITIDI
+129 DGAPTDITIDI

-184 LSIANN
+184 ITSVNGA
-190 NTLAYGEI
+190 LAYGEI

-214 RKYISKEW
+214 RKYISKDW

-305 KDKYGNNYKSGLD
+305 VDKYGNHYKSGLD

-357 APFTTQYKEVLD
+357 APFTTQYKSVLD

-388 YINDLAEHVHKKGF
+388 YINDLAEHVHEKGF

-421 KQMIEMHKYI
+421 KQMIKMHKYI

-441 NHSIAKLQT
+441 NGSIARLQT

-469 VLRPSMPNDGRKQH
+469 VLRPSMPDDGRKQH

-571 GHVAAFDKGSTLPDS
+571 GHVAAFEKGSTLPDS

-597 VTIKYVD
+597 VTINYVD
-604 KDGKELKSPVTRYG
+604 KDGKEIMSPVTRYG

-631 YGYRLVSDK
+631 YGYRLVSNK

-659 IYTDKTDLKAALD
+659 IYTDKTDLKDALD
-672 NALDENVYIGAT
+672 NALDENEYIGAT

-701 KDALQQD
+701 KNALQKD
-708 VDAILTTLNNAK
+708 VDDVLVVLNSAK
-720 KKAVKRAYYAL
+720 KKAIKRAYYPL
-731 WVEVENPM
+731 WVEVENPLE
-739 ADNGYASGYSEYLE
+739 DNGYASGYAEYLE
-753 AVKNGKKVLYGEEV
+753 AVKNGKKVLYSEEA
-767 TDEAVKTA
+767 TDEAVKGA
-775 YDALVAAR
+775 YEALVTAR
-783 NGLMKRDGTVPGIEA
+783 EAIMKRDGNVPSVQA
-798 SDGYWQLGVSPSD
+798 SDGYWSLGVSPSD
-811 KYSYEKMFDGNR
+811 KYSYDKMFDGNR
-823 ETFAWF
+823 DTFAWF

-834 VGKHITFTLPK
+834 VGKHITFTFANK
-845 TVNMSGIKISA
+845 VNMSGIKISA

-867 ADIMVSTDKENWT
+867 ADIMVSEDKENWT
-880 TVGNLR
+880 RVANLK
-886 MTADTLEQS
+886 MDANNLEQT
-895 FTFDKQSVKYVK
+895 FTFDKQPVKYVK
-907 LVMKEA
+907 LEMKEA
-913 SESWYKIAEVQ
+913 SDSWYKIAEVQ
-924 FTYDQVEETTE
+924 FTYEQVAENTE
-935 LKDLLTEAY
+935 LKDLLKEAY
-944 NQDLTDKTSDSVDTF
+944 GQDLTDKTADSVDTF
-959 LDALVEAQKAYARE
+959 LDALIEAQKAYAKE
-973 DLNNEEVINALRT
+973 DLNNEEVMNTLRD
-986 AMKNLKVVS
+986 AMKNLKVAP
-995 KVNKADL
+995 KVNKAEL
-1002 EKAVTKAEAISE
+1002 EETVTKAEAISE

-1023 ARDAFTKAL
+1023 ARDAFVKAL
-1032 NDAKAVF
+1032 EDAKAVV
-1039 ENKGA
+1039 ENKDA
-1044 SQEEVNEATKKLED
+1044 SQEEVNEAAKKLED
-1058 AIKGLDVLKG
+1058 AIKGLDVVKG
-1068 NTTALD
+1068 DTTALD
-1074 AKIAEIKKLDESKYT
+1074 AKLAEIKKLDEKKYT
-1089 EESWTALM
+1089 ADSWAALM
-1097 NVVAEAKGLDAK
+1097 AAVEEAKGLDAE

-1121 KLTKAVNALEEKVVI
+1121 KLTKAEDALEEKVVI
-1136 EPEKPS
+1136 EPEKPTVPEKPS
-1142 EKPEIKP
+1142 EKPETKP

-1155 KPETKPEVKP
+1155 RPEIKPEEKPT
-1165 ETKPE
+1165 TKPE

-1194 SLAGFVSVKKK
+1194 SLAGYVSVKKK
-1205 KGVFKKIG
+1205 KD

>member
-1 MPASYL
+1 MK
-7 IGNNTMNKNNM
+7 KNNM
-18 KRVLMSVM
+18 KRLLMSVM

-33 SSGAIVAQ
+33 SSAAVVHATNAAPSIV
-41 AYNGTS
+41 
-47 AITERTMTNEQ
+47 ERAMTNEQ
-58 LVAATTPILQS
+58 LVATTTPILQS
-69 YTKDASD
+69 YTKDSSD

-91 NEANLKNERLAEIV
+91 NENNLKNDRLAEIV
-105 KLVNSEFMAKQIVSS
+105 KLVNSEFMAKKIISENP
-120 DAQAMLYNQ
+120 QAMLYNQ

-184 LSIANN
+184 ITSVNGA
-190 NTLAYGEI
+190 LAYGEI

-214 RKYISKEW
+214 RKYISKDW

-305 KDKYGNNYKSGLD
+305 KDKYGNHYKSGLD

-357 APFTTQYKEVLD
+357 APFTTQYKSVLD

-388 YINDLAEHVHKKGF
+388 YINDLAEHVHEKGF

-441 NHSIAKLQT
+441 NGSIARLQT

-469 VLRPSMPNDGRKQH
+469 VLRPSMPDDGRKQH

-545 LATKAWNTK
+545 LASKAWNTK

-604 KDGKELKSPVTRYG
+604 KDGKEIKSPVTRYG

-631 YGYRLVSDK
+631 YGYRLVSNK

-659 IYTDKTDLKAALD
+659 IYTDKTDLKDALD
-672 NALDENVYIGAT
+672 NALDENEYIGAT

-689 TALDEAQKLYDD
+689 AALDEAQKLYDD
-701 KDALQQD
+701 KNALQQD
-708 VDAILTTLNNAK
+708 VDAILTKLNAAK
-720 KKAVKRAYYAL
+720 KKAIKRAYYPL
-731 WVEVENPM
+731 WVEVENPLE
-739 ADNGYASGYSEYLE
+739 DNGYASGYAEYLE

-767 TDEAVKTA
+767 TDEAVKEA
-775 YDALVAAR
+775 YEALVTAR
-783 NGLMKRDGTVPGIEA
+783 EAIMKRDGNVPTVEA
-798 SDGYWQLGVSPSD
+798 SDNWYPYGWPQGVYNYD
-811 KYSYEKMFDGNR
+811 KMFDGD
-823 ETFAWF
+823 ESSFTWF

-834 VGKHITFTLPK
+834 VGKHITFTFANK
-845 TVNMSGIKISA
+845 VNMTGVTVIA
-856 PERPGSDIIKN
+856 PANAGDDVIKN
-867 ADIMVSTDKENWT
+867 ADIMVSEDKENWT
-880 TVGNLR
+880 TVGN
-886 MTADTLEQS
+886 MKMDADHLKHT
-895 FTFDKQSVKYVK
+895 FTFDKQPVKYVK
-907 LVMKEA
+907 ILIKEDA
-913 SESWYKIAEVQ
+913 ENWYKIAEMK
-924 FTYDQVEETTE
+924 FTYEQIAENTE
-935 LKDLLTEAY
+935 LKDLLKEAY
-944 NQDLTDKTSDSVDTF
+944 DQDLTDKTADSVDTF
-959 LDALVEAQKAYARE
+959 LDALIEAQKAYAKE
-973 DLNNEEVINALRT
+973 DLNNEEVMNTLRD
-986 AMKNLKVVS
+986 AMKNLKVAP
-995 KVNKADL
+995 KVNKAEL
-1002 EKAVTKAEAISE
+1002 EETVTKAEAISE
-1014 ETLNKAVKK
+1014 DTLNKAVKK
-1023 ARDAFTKAL
+1023 ARDAFAKAL
-1032 NDAKAVF
+1032 EEAKAVV
-1039 ENKGA
+1039 ENKDA
-1044 SQEEVNEATKKLED
+1044 SQEEVNEAAKKLEE

-1068 NTTALD
+1068 DTTVLD
-1074 AKIAEIKKLDESKYT
+1074 AKLAEIEKLDEDKYT
-1089 EESWTALM
+1089 TESWAALM
-1097 NVVAEAKGLDAK
+1097 AKVEETKGLDRENATQEDVDQVVAEL
-1109 NATQVEVDEVVA
+1109 E
-1121 KLTKAVNALEEKVVI
+1121 KAVKALEEKVVI
-1136 EPEKPS
+1136 DPDQPVGPTDPEKPT
-1142 EKPEIKP
+1142 EKPTEKP
-1149 ETKPEV
+1149 AEKPTTKPEH
-1155 KPETKPEVKP
+1155 
-1165 ETKPE
+1165 
-1170 DKKDDTVKTG
+1170 KKDDTVKTG
-1180 DPTSLF
+1180 DSTMIAGMFALMTASAVVYISLKR
-1186 GLVSAMAL
+1186 
-1194 SLAGFVSVKKK
+1194 KKA
-1205 KGVFKKIG
+1205 

>member
-1 MPASYL
+1 MK
-7 IGNNTMNKNNM
+7 KNNM
-18 KRVLMSVM
+18 KRLLMSVM

-33 SSGAIVAQ
+33 SSAAVVHATNAAPSIV
-41 AYNGTS
+41 
-47 AITERTMTNEQ
+47 ERAMTNEQ
-58 LVAATTPILQS
+58 LVATTTPILQS
-69 YTKDASD
+69 YTKDSSD

-91 NEANLKNERLAEIV
+91 NENNLKNDRLAEIV
-105 KLVNSEFMAKQIVSS
+105 KLVNSEFMAKKIISENP
-120 DAQAMLYNQ
+120 QAMLYNQ

-184 LSIANN
+184 ITSVNGA
-190 NTLAYGEI
+190 LAYGEI

-214 RKYISKEW
+214 RKYISKDW

-305 KDKYGNNYKSGLD
+305 VDKYGNHYKSGLD

-357 APFTTQYKEVLD
+357 APFTTQYKSVLD

-388 YINDLAEHVHKKGF
+388 YINDLAEHVHEKGF

-441 NHSIAKLQT
+441 NGSIARLQT

-469 VLRPSMPNDGRKQH
+469 VLRPSMPDDGRKQH

-545 LATKAWNTK
+545 LASKAWNTK

-571 GHVAAFDKGSTLPDS
+571 GHVAAFEKGSTLPDS

-604 KDGKELKSPVTRYG
+604 QDGKDIKSPVTRYG

-659 IYTDKTDLKAALD
+659 IYTDKTDLKDALD
-672 NALDENVYIGAT
+672 NALDENEYIGAT

-689 TALDEAQKLYDD
+689 AALDEAQKLYDD
-701 KDALQQD
+701 KNALQKD
-708 VDAILTTLNNAK
+708 VDDVLVVLNSAK
-720 KKAVKRAYYAL
+720 KKAIKRAYYPL

-739 ADNGYASGYSEYLE
+739 ADNGYASGYAEYLE

-775 YDALVAAR
+775 YDELVAAR
-783 NGLMKRDGTVPGIEA
+783 NGLMKRDGNVPSVQA
-798 SDGYWQLGVSPSD
+798 SDGYWSLGVSPSD
-811 KYSYEKMFDGNR
+811 KYSYDKMFDGNR
-823 ETFAWF
+823 DTFAWF

-834 VGKHITFTLPK
+834 VGKHITFTFANK
-845 TVNMSGIKISA
+845 VNMSGIKISA

-867 ADIMVSTDKENWT
+867 ADIMVSEDKENWT
-880 TVGNLR
+880 TVGNLK
-886 MTADTLEQS
+886 MDANNLEQT
-895 FTFDKQSVKYVK
+895 FTFDKQPVKYVK
-907 LVMKEA
+907 LEMKEA
-913 SESWYKIAEVQ
+913 SDSWYKIAEVQ
-924 FTYDQVEETTE
+924 FTYEQVAENTE

-959 LDALVEAQKAYARE
+959 LEALVEAQKAYAKE
-973 DLNNEEVINALRT
+973 DLNNEEVMNALRT
-986 AMKNLKVVS
+986 AMKNLKVAP
-995 KVNKADL
+995 KVNKAEL
-1002 EKAVTKAEAISE
+1002 EETVTKAEAISE

-1023 ARDAFTKAL
+1023 ARDAFAKAL
-1032 NDAKAVF
+1032 EDAKAVVK
-1039 ENKGA
+1039 NKDA
-1044 SQEEVNEATKKLED
+1044 SQEEVNEAAKKLEE

-1068 NTTALD
+1068 DTTALD
-1074 AKIAEIKKLDESKYT
+1074 AKLAEIKKLDEKKYT
-1089 EESWTALM
+1089 ADSWDALM
-1097 NVVAEAKGLDAK
+1097 AAVEEAKGLDAE

-1121 KLTKAVNALEEKVVI
+1121 KLTKAVDALEEKVVI
-1136 EPEKPS
+1136 EPEKP
-1142 EKPEIKP
+1142 ETKPEIKP

-1155 KPETKPEVKP
+1155 KPEEKPT
-1165 ETKPE
+1165 TKPE

-1194 SLAGFVSVKKK
+1194 SLAGYVSVKKK
-1205 KGVFKKIG
+1205 KD